1 MAKKELDITKI
12 GYQKYK
18 QLQEANN
25 EKFSDPTLD
34 EFRSNFKP
42 IMGNMNPYV
51 NATKDI
57 NLPDM
62 GNTPYGRSIYDKPNV
77 NIEALK
83 HLGDIRAEEQS
94 ALSKIG
100 AGIAKGTILAGT
112 TLLNGTVGL
121 LAGLGEWAA
130 TGKVSKIWDNE
141 ISKGLDEFEKK
152 SEEWLPN
159 YYSEKELNTPWY
171 ENIFTANFWGDK
183 FLKNLGFTIG
193 AYYSGGLYTKG
204 LGAILKGLKAGST
217 VSTIT
222 QSGIGSFISAVNEG
236 SKEAINGADEY
247 FNEHKP
253 LLDQHY
259 KEKLLA
265 AKVAY
270 EANKG
275 KTLVYREGKLI
286 DKAWTDYQD
295 TLKKE
300 DNNYKKALARL
311 EEDRAKVGNT
321 ILALNIPVLT
331 ASNWYQFG
339 KLYSKGFNTSARAT
353 INNIEG
359 TVGKYSVRGSSK
371 ASKVA
376 KILGGGIAEGN
387 EEMAQRNISDTQKHY
402 YATDFNNFYRS
413 LHGLEAEEETLD
425 WFKSAGLTITKNFTD
440 NGANAAW
447 EEFTI
452 GALTGLLGMPSFRSI
467 RNDETGKFQS
477 PVTLEGNA
485 ISKWKELS
493 ENAERDKAMA
503 KKLNDRV
510 NSKEFKNYYLGQK
523 RHQKYQDDMNDSAAR
538 NDEFD
543 YKNAEHAQL
552 LSDIEMFNNAGK
564 LEDLKT
570 AIGEAFDIS
579 DKNLNAIIES
589 TTSVDADGNLVG
601 PYAKYAKKNTDGS
614 VVANLENKESKD
626 EMIESL
632 RSDKDRILDTVK
644 NYETT
649 REKLD
654 RITNYRFTDEN
665 LNEITW
671 LSTQLDNWEDR
682 ASGMMDKVQDS
693 IGSILGA
700 FDTHKRFYEAI
711 INKEGTASAELT
723 DEYKRA
729 DKTLRIINENIKVL
743 ESLRSA
749 DTQTIVRELIDHPGL
764 IKNVLNVLDKIDPTV
779 INAVEQNDLRTKL
792 NDLLR
797 LRDAYETFNHKF
809 IEYINNPEKL
819 DEDHKQVDEQ
829 IEEQR
834 TAQDMIKKLE
844 AINKATNYEEL
855 QSLIDSEEV
864 TEDDI
869 NNGQSEIAKS
879 FKKASLLMRKAS
891 EIIEEANMPSQQKSI
906 FKQML
911 SSRFNKQSN
920 YDDLVN
926 TSLLPDLPLEA
937 QILDDNIKESLIGM
951 FGEIIK
957 RANDKV
963 NGGNRQKQ
971 NVDVKPNGTVKPPNT
986 GKDDVMLPPQQSES
1000 LEDTMTKIL
1009 ESSKLP
1015 EPVKQSVV
1023 PLINKVITDLK
1034 TLQKTL
1040 DKSLIDK
1047 VTKLINEIKGFIGES
1062 KVQPLIDKLNSL
1074 SSLVPE
1080 SDKLVISSPEDVLKD
1095 LEEEAK
1101 EYKSTAVT
1109 GVLKAVIPQFD
1120 LDAKRNGELIDFVG
1134 DGRNQGYSYVYSK
1147 LKEVDPK
1154 TGKNAF
1160 DYVNEG
1166 NVKEGDEL
1174 EVRYE
1179 PATDEHPELLALYHN
1194 DVLINYMNTDEAIEG
1209 VKEIKDK
1216 AKKVAQSTSTIRITL
1231 PSYYSSMREQLGDK
1245 TRTWSSYADIQ
1256 RTYSNITYVTGIF
1269 YQGALEPAINF
1280 AIDAGVLPRKYKK
1293 YLNKTRNGSIELE
1306 DLQEIIDEFKK
1317 LGIETPNQ
1325 LISYVEAHSK
1335 NTSIGA
1341 EFDESYYKDSDNFSD
1356 KVDKKIANNFDALK
1370 ILYEEY
1376 KSNKITKEEF
1386 LRRAG
1391 GVKSRIEA
1399 FFDRFYADK
1408 EAFLS
1413 KPADSA
1419 QTASSNNPTVR
1430 VSKIM
1435 NGQYGYNRAK
1445 PQSIGELLGIDDAII
1460 GVMRN
1465 GDMYANT
1472 EDYIEPVFNEAE
1484 SDGKVYI
1491 MLPNSKGTLAPK
1503 QVYIRYLNKAEFDL
1517 NTADNEIANEIREV
1531 FKKLANLSEA
1541 KDPETTLNDDIFPEL
1556 ASILYLP
1563 DSFHIN
1569 VDTKNTD
1576 LILQIGYDK
1585 DGKRHNENITLIKN
1599 AVRSFSFGITSGE
1612 SINDTP
1618 TPIDANEVY
1627 KQIIEAFYNA
1637 NLAFNINSKE
1647 LKGKDG
1653 QKYANKLRDSG
1664 VLFTYLTNKKM
1675 QGTWFLLGDAPRND
1689 LSNTAFERQKAKD
1702 ANKVGVKL
1710 EYNGNTY
1717 YVNLITGDIYNDT
1730 NAVVQLDK
1738 KETQLLNDLAYIQHT
1753 YGDTLYGIN
1762 QINGRVLIN
1771 NNGSKRGYDRNTN
1784 RYLSNEELAKLENE
1798 ILALKDI
1805 QEEAATISS
1814 DLIADQ
1820 ELVKRKDDGSPDTT
1834 DEAYFIKEEDG
1845 QYYEYQRVHSIIDE
1859 LYGKQYEGA
1868 YTGPKNNAAITQGT
1882 LVDDIARQFFI
1893 NNRVKKPEGIS
1904 REAFKNLTKSLE
1916 EFKNKLTREGF
1927 IIKTDRIV
1935 LFNKYSDDTRI
1946 AGELDMY
1953 AYNPT
1958 TGEVRI
1964 YDFKTSKYSTRDTK
1978 FSVTPNSNYSRSN
1991 KDQYTLQLSVYAK
2004 LFEDRYG
2011 KKVSKLTI
2019 LPFWIHYNNAGI
2031 NSLTSEQEVPLTYD
2045 EGVLQGLSSNTA
2057 KEPEVNKKS
2066 AARDAAHR
2074 LNSLKPKTPIEPK
2087 EDPNPPQTI
2096 VKPDINSDDNIGISE
2111 QDRSKATVEN
2121 WDTLDKSIQQLFM
2134 KSIGTNDVEIA
2145 KQFWDSSDSTYR
2157 EQMLNCG

>member
-1 MAKKELDITKI
+1 MAKKNIDITKV
-12 GYQKYK
+12 GPQNYR
-18 QLQEANN
+18 QLQNTNN
-25 EKFSDPTLD
+25 ELYSTPAID
-34 EFRSNFKP
+34 EFRKNYIP
-42 IMGNMNPYV
+42 IGRNMDPYV
-51 NATKDI
+51 NATQEI
-57 NLPDM
+57 RLPDT
-62 GNTPYGRSIYDKPNV
+62 GNTSWGESVYDKPNTT
-77 NIEALK
+77 IDALQ
-83 HLGDIRAEEQS
+83 HIGDLRAEEQS
-94 ALSKIG
+94 AAAKLS
-100 AGIAKGTILAGT
+100 AGVAKGGILAAT
-112 TLLNGTVGL
+112 TFLNGTVGL
-121 LAGLGEWAA
+121 IAGLGEWAT
-130 TGKVSKIWDNE
+130 TGKVSKVWDNDFSRLMDDITE
-141 ISKGLDEFEKK
+141 K
-152 SEEWLPN
+152 SEQILPN
-159 YYSEKELNTPWY
+159 YYSDKELNSPWY
-171 ENIFTANFWGDK
+171 TNIFTANFLGDK

-193 AYYSGGLYTKG
+193 AYYSGGIYTKG
-204 LGAILKGLKAGST
+204 LGALLKGLNASAKTAVITNTGVGSL
-217 VSTIT
+217 
-222 QSGIGSFISAVNEG
+222 ISAVNEG
-236 SKEAINGADEY
+236 SIEGLKAADEFY
-247 FNEHKP
+247 NEHAPKIQ
-253 LLDQHY
+253 QHL
-259 KEKLLA
+259 KEKLALA
-265 AKVAY
+265 KETY

-275 KTLVYREGKLI
+275 KTMIRVGETLMDAAYYNYQQTVQQEQQLYE
-286 DKAWTDYQD
+286 KAMA
-295 TLKKE
+295 K
-300 DNNYKKALARL
+300 L

-321 ILALNIPVLT
+321 TLLLNIPILT
-331 ASNWYQFG
+331 ASNIVQF
-339 KLYSKGFNTSARAT
+339 KNLYSKGFNTASKNTPNLVGTRGNWSAKNLSKAAKTAT
-353 INNIEG
+353 IL
-359 TVGKYSVRGSSK
+359 K
-371 ASKVA
+371 
-376 KILGGGIAEGN
+376 GGIAEGS
-387 EEMAQRNISDTQKHY
+387 EEMAQRNASDTQKSY
-402 YATDFNNFYRS
+402 YAQDFNNYYRA
-413 LHGLEAEEETLD
+413 LHGLEAEDETLD
-425 WFKSAGLTITKNFTD
+425 WMKTAGSVMAKNFTD

-452 GALTGLLGMPSFRSI
+452 GALTGLLGMPRFRSI
-467 RNDETGKFQS
+467 RNSETKKLQS
-477 PVTLEGNA
+477 PIVLEENF
-485 ISKWKELS
+485 ISKWKELQ
-493 ENAERDKAMA
+493 ENANRDQAIA
-503 KKLNDRV
+503 DKLNERF
-510 NSKEFKNYYLGQK
+510 NSKEFKNYYQGLK
-523 RHQKYQDDMNDSAAR
+523 RHQKYQNDMDDSAAR

-552 LSDIEMFNNAGK
+552 LSDIELFGNAGK

-570 AIGEAFDIS
+570 AIGESFNTS
-579 DKNLNAIIES
+579 DENLDAIIQS
-589 TTSVDADGNLVG
+589 TTKIDNNGDLIG
-601 PYAKYAKKNTDGS
+601 PYAKYAKKNPDNS
-614 VVANLENKESKD
+614 VSANLENKESKD

-632 RSDKDRILDTVK
+632 KSDRDRVLDTIK

-649 REKLD
+649 REEIDK
-654 RITNYRFTDEN
+654 RTNYRLTGEN
-665 LNEITW
+665 LNELTW
-671 LSTQLDNWEDR
+671 LSTQLNNWEDR
-682 ASGMMDKVQDS
+682 AGEMMDKVQES

-711 INKEGTASAELT
+711 INKEGIALAELT

-729 DKTLRIINENIKVL
+729 DKTLRIINENIRVL
-743 ESLRSA
+743 ESLRCA

-779 INAVEQNDLRTKL
+779 INAVEQKDLRTKL

-819 DEDHKQVDEQ
+819 DEDHKQVDKQ

-834 TAQDMIKKLE
+834 AAQDMIKKLE

-855 QSLIDSEEV
+855 QSLIDSGEV

-891 EIIEEANMPSQQKSI
+891 EIIEEANMSSQQKSI

-920 YDDLVN
+920 YDDLTN

-1000 LEDTMTKIL
+1000 LEDIMTKML
-1009 ESSKLP
+1009 ESSKLSG
-1015 EPVKQSVV
+1015 PVKQAVV

-1062 KVQPLIDKLNSL
+1062 KAQPLIDKLNSL
-1074 SSLVPE
+1074 FSLVPE
-1080 SDKLVISSPEDVLKD
+1080 SDKLVVSSPEDVLKD

-1101 EYKSTAVT
+1101 EYKPTAVT

-1179 PATDEHPELLALYHN
+1179 PATDEHSELLALYHN
-1194 DVLINYMNTDEAIEG
+1194 DVLVNYMNTDERIDG

-1216 AKKVAQSTSTIRITL
+1216 AKNGGKPTI
-1231 PSYYSSMREQLGDK
+1231 K
-1245 TRTWSSYADIQ
+1245 
-1256 RTYSNITYVTGIF
+1256 
-1269 YQGALEPAINF
+1269 
-1280 AIDAGVLPRKYKK
+1280 
-1293 YLNKTRNGSIELE
+1293 
-1306 DLQEIIDEFKK
+1306 
-1317 LGIETPNQ
+1317 
-1325 LISYVEAHSK
+1325 
-1335 NTSIGA
+1335 
-1341 EFDESYYKDSDNFSD
+1341 
-1356 KVDKKIANNFDALK
+1356 
-1370 ILYEEY
+1370 
-1376 KSNKITKEEF
+1376 
-1386 LRRAG
+1386 
-1391 GVKSRIEA
+1391 
-1399 FFDRFYADK
+1399 
-1408 EAFLS
+1408 
-1413 KPADSA
+1413 
-1419 QTASSNNPTVR
+1419 

-1435 NGQYGYNRAK
+1435 DGQYGYSRTN
-1445 PQSIGELLGIDDAII
+1445 PQSIGELLGTDDAII

-1465 GDMYANT
+1465 GDIYTNT

-1491 MLPNSKGTLAPK
+1491 MLPNSKGTLTPK
-1503 QVYIRYLNKAEFDL
+1503 QVYIRHLNKAEFDL
-1517 NTADNEIANEIREV
+1517 NTADNEVANEIREV
-1531 FKKLANLSEA
+1531 FKKLVNLSKA

-1556 ASILYLP
+1556 AGILYLP

-1664 VLFTYLTNKKM
+1664 ALFTYLTDKKM

-1702 ANKVGVKL
+1702 ANKIGVKL

-1717 YVNLITGDIYNDT
+1717 YVNLRTGDIYNDT

-1820 ELVKRKDDGSPDTT
+1820 ELVKRKDDGSPYTT

-1935 LFNKYSDDTRI
+1935 LFNRYSDGTRI

-2045 EGVLQGLSSNTA
+2045 EDVLQRLSSDIT

-2096 VKPDINSDDNIGISE
+2096 VKPDISDDDNVDISE
-2111 QDRSKATVEN
+2111 QDRSKTTVEN

-2134 KSIGTNDVEIA
+2134 DSINTTNVDEA
-2145 KQFWDSSDSTYR
+2145 KEYWNSMSSTLR

>member
-1 MAKKELDITKI
+1 MAKKNIDITK
-12 GYQKYK
+12 GGPQNYR
-18 QLQEANN
+18 QLQNANN
-25 EKFSDPTLD
+25 ELYSTPVIN
-34 EFRSNFKP
+34 EFRKNYIP
-42 IMGNMNPYV
+42 IGRNMDPYV
-51 NATKDI
+51 NATQEIK
-57 NLPDM
+57 LPVT
-62 GNTPYGRSIYDKPNV
+62 GNTSWGESVYDKPNTT
-77 NIEALK
+77 IDALQ
-83 HLGDIRAEEQS
+83 HIGDLRAEEQS
-94 ALSKIG
+94 AAAKLS
-100 AGIAKGTILAGT
+100 AGVAKGGILAAT
-112 TLLNGTVGL
+112 TFLNGTVGL
-121 LAGLGEWAA
+121 IAGLGEWAT
-130 TGKVSKIWDNE
+130 TGKVSKVWDNDFSRLMDDITE
-141 ISKGLDEFEKK
+141 K
-152 SEEWLPN
+152 SEQILPN
-159 YYSEKELNTPWY
+159 YYSDKELNSPWY
-171 ENIFTANFWGDK
+171 TNIFTANFLGDK

-193 AYYSGGLYTKG
+193 AYYSGGIYTKG
-204 LGAILKGLKAGST
+204 LGALLKGLNASAKTAVITNTGVGSL
-217 VSTIT
+217 
-222 QSGIGSFISAVNEG
+222 ISAINEG
-236 SKEAINGADEY
+236 SIEGLKAADEFY
-247 FNEHKP
+247 NEHAPKIQ
-253 LLDQHY
+253 QHL
-259 KEKLLA
+259 KEKLALA
-265 AKVAY
+265 KETY

-275 KTLVYREGKLI
+275 KTIIRVGETLMDAAYYNYQQTVQQEQQLYE
-286 DKAWTDYQD
+286 KAMA
-295 TLKKE
+295 K
-300 DNNYKKALARL
+300 L

-321 ILALNIPVLT
+321 TLLLNIPILT
-331 ASNWYQFG
+331 ASNIVQF
-339 KLYSKGFNTSARAT
+339 KNLYSKGFNTASKNTPNLVGTRGNWSAKNLSKAAKTAT
-353 INNIEG
+353 IL
-359 TVGKYSVRGSSK
+359 K
-371 ASKVA
+371 
-376 KILGGGIAEGN
+376 GGVAEGS
-387 EEMAQRNISDTQKHY
+387 EEMAQRNASDTQKSY
-402 YATDFNNFYRS
+402 YAQDFNNYYRA
-413 LHGLEAEEETLD
+413 LHGLEAEDETLD
-425 WFKSAGLTITKNFTD
+425 WMKTAGSVMAKNFTD
-440 NGANAAW
+440 NGTNAAW

-452 GALTGLLGMPSFRSI
+452 GALTGLLGMPRFRSI
-467 RNDETGKFQS
+467 RNSETKKLQS
-477 PVTLEGNA
+477 PIVLEKNF
-485 ISKWKELS
+485 ISKWKELR
-493 ENAERDKAMA
+493 ENANRDQAIA
-503 KKLNDRV
+503 DKLNERF
-510 NSKEFKNYYLGQK
+510 NSKEFKNYYQGLK
-523 RHQKYQDDMNDSAAR
+523 RHQKYQNDMDDSAAR

-552 LSDIEMFNNAGK
+552 LSDIELFGNAGK

-570 AIGEAFDIS
+570 AIGEAFNTS
-579 DKNLNAIIES
+579 DENLNAIIQS
-589 TTSVDADGNLVG
+589 TTKIDNNGDLIG
-601 PYAKYAKKNTDGS
+601 PYAKYAKKNPDNS
-614 VVANLENKESKD
+614 VSANLENKKSKD

-632 RSDKDRILDTVK
+632 KLDRDRVLDTIK

-649 REKLD
+649 REKID
-654 RITNYRFTDEN
+654 KRTNYRLTGEN
-665 LNEITW
+665 LNELTW
-671 LSTQLDNWEDR
+671 LSTQLNNWEDR
-682 ASGMMDKVQDS
+682 AGEMMGKVQES

-743 ESLRSA
+743 ESLRNA

-779 INAVEQNDLRTKL
+779 INAVEQKDLRTKL

-797 LRDAYETFNHKF
+797 LRDAHETFNHKF

-819 DEDHKQVDEQ
+819 DEDHKQVDKQ

-834 TAQDMIKKLE
+834 AAQNMIKKLE

-855 QSLIDSEEV
+855 QSLIDSREV

-891 EIIEEANMPSQQKSI
+891 EIIEEADMPSQQKSI

-920 YDDLVN
+920 YDDLTN

-957 RANDKV
+957 RANDRV

-1000 LEDTMTKIL
+1000 LEDIMTKIL
-1009 ESSKLP
+1009 ESSKLSR
-1015 EPVKQSVV
+1015 PVKQLVV

-1062 KVQPLIDKLNSL
+1062 KAQPLIDKLNSL

-1080 SDKLVISSPEDVLKD
+1080 SDKLVVSSPEDVLKD

-1101 EYKSTAVT
+1101 EYKPTAVT

-1147 LKEVDPK
+1147 LKEVDSK

-1179 PATDEHPELLALYHN
+1179 PATNEHPELLALYHN
-1194 DVLINYMNTDEAIEG
+1194 DILVNYMNTDERIDG

-1216 AKKVAQSTSTIRITL
+1216 AKNGEKPTI
-1231 PSYYSSMREQLGDK
+1231 K
-1245 TRTWSSYADIQ
+1245 
-1256 RTYSNITYVTGIF
+1256 
-1269 YQGALEPAINF
+1269 
-1280 AIDAGVLPRKYKK
+1280 
-1293 YLNKTRNGSIELE
+1293 
-1306 DLQEIIDEFKK
+1306 
-1317 LGIETPNQ
+1317 
-1325 LISYVEAHSK
+1325 
-1335 NTSIGA
+1335 
-1341 EFDESYYKDSDNFSD
+1341 
-1356 KVDKKIANNFDALK
+1356 
-1370 ILYEEY
+1370 
-1376 KSNKITKEEF
+1376 
-1386 LRRAG
+1386 
-1391 GVKSRIEA
+1391 
-1399 FFDRFYADK
+1399 
-1408 EAFLS
+1408 
-1413 KPADSA
+1413 
-1419 QTASSNNPTVR
+1419 

-1435 NGQYGYNRAK
+1435 DGQYGYSRTN
-1445 PQSIGELLGIDDAII
+1445 PQPIGELLGTDDATI

-1472 EDYIEPVFNEAE
+1472 DAEDYIEPVFNEAE

-1491 MLPNSKGTLAPK
+1491 MLPNSKGTLTPK
-1503 QVYIRYLNKAEFDL
+1503 QVYIRHLNKEEFDL
-1517 NTADNEIANEIREV
+1517 NTTDNEVANEIREV
-1531 FKKLANLSEA
+1531 FKKLANLSKA

-1599 AVRSFSFGITSGE
+1599 VVRSFSFDITSGE

-1717 YVNLITGDIYNDT
+1717 YVNLRTGDIYNDT

-1762 QINGRVLIN
+1762 QINGKVLIN

-1784 RYLSNEELAKLENE
+1784 RYLSNEELTKLENE

-1805 QEEAATISS
+1805 QEKTATISS

-1868 YTGPKNNAAITQGT
+1868 YTGPKNNTAITQGT

-1904 REAFKNLTKSLE
+1904 REAFKNLIKSLE

-1953 AYNPT
+1953 AYNST

-2004 LFEDRYG
+2004 LFEDKYG
-2011 KKVSKLTI
+2011 KKVSKLTV
-2019 LPFWIHYNNAGI
+2019 LPFWIRYNNAGI

-2045 EGVLQGLSSNTA
+2045 ENVLQGLSSNIT

-2074 LNSLKPKTPIEPK
+2074 LSSLKPKTPIEPK

-2096 VKPDINSDDNIGISE
+2096 VKPDINSDDNVNISE

-2121 WDTLDKSIQQLFM
+2121 WDTLDRSIQQLFM

-2145 KQFWDSSDSTYR
+2145 KQFWDNSDSTYR

>member
-1 MAKKELDITKI
+1 MAKKNIDITK
-12 GYQKYK
+12 GGPQNYR
-18 QLQEANN
+18 QLQNANN
-25 EKFSDPTLD
+25 ELYSTPVIN
-34 EFRSNFKP
+34 EFRKNYIP
-42 IMGNMNPYV
+42 IGRNMDPYV
-51 NATKDI
+51 NATQEIK
-57 NLPDM
+57 LPVT
-62 GNTPYGRSIYDKPNV
+62 GNTSWGESVYDKPNTT
-77 NIEALK
+77 IDALQ
-83 HLGDIRAEEQS
+83 HIGDLRAEEQS
-94 ALSKIG
+94 AAAKLS
-100 AGIAKGTILAGT
+100 AGVAKGGILAAT
-112 TLLNGTVGL
+112 TFLNGTVGL
-121 LAGLGEWAA
+121 IAGLGEWAT
-130 TGKVSKIWDNE
+130 TGKVSKVWDNDFSRLMDDITE
-141 ISKGLDEFEKK
+141 K
-152 SEEWLPN
+152 SEQILPN
-159 YYSEKELNTPWY
+159 YYSDKELNSPWY
-171 ENIFTANFWGDK
+171 TNIFTANFLGDK

-193 AYYSGGLYTKG
+193 AYYSGGIYTKG
-204 LGAILKGLKAGST
+204 LGALLKGLNASAKTAVITNTGVGSL
-217 VSTIT
+217 
-222 QSGIGSFISAVNEG
+222 ISAINEG
-236 SKEAINGADEY
+236 SIEGLKAADEFY
-247 FNEHKP
+247 NEHAPKIQ
-253 LLDQHY
+253 QHL
-259 KEKLLA
+259 KEKLALA
-265 AKVAY
+265 KETY

-275 KTLVYREGKLI
+275 KTMIRVGETLMDAAYYNYQQTVQQEQQLYE
-286 DKAWTDYQD
+286 KAMA
-295 TLKKE
+295 K
-300 DNNYKKALARL
+300 L

-321 ILALNIPVLT
+321 TLLLNIPILT
-331 ASNWYQFG
+331 ASNIVQF
-339 KLYSKGFNTSARAT
+339 KNLYSKGFNTASKNTPNLVGTRGNWSAKNLSKAAKTAT
-353 INNIEG
+353 IL
-359 TVGKYSVRGSSK
+359 K
-371 ASKVA
+371 
-376 KILGGGIAEGN
+376 GGVAEGS
-387 EEMAQRNISDTQKHY
+387 EEMAQRNASDTQKSY
-402 YATDFNNFYRS
+402 YAQDFNNYYRA
-413 LHGLEAEEETLD
+413 LHGLEAEDETLD
-425 WFKSAGLTITKNFTD
+425 WMKTAGSVMAKNFTD
-440 NGANAAW
+440 NGTNAAW

-452 GALTGLLGMPSFRSI
+452 GALTGLLGMPRFRSI
-467 RNDETGKFQS
+467 RNSETKKLQS
-477 PVTLEGNA
+477 PIVLEKNF
-485 ISKWKELS
+485 ISKWKELR
-493 ENAERDKAMA
+493 ENANRDQAIA
-503 KKLNDRV
+503 DKLNERF
-510 NSKEFKNYYLGQK
+510 NSKEFKNYYQGLK
-523 RHQKYQDDMNDSAAR
+523 RHQKYQNDMDDSAAR

-552 LSDIEMFNNAGK
+552 LSDIELFGNAGK

-570 AIGEAFDIS
+570 AIGEAFNTS
-579 DKNLNAIIES
+579 DENLNAIIQS
-589 TTSVDADGNLVG
+589 TTKIDNNGDLIG
-601 PYAKYAKKNTDGS
+601 PYAKYAKKNPDNS
-614 VVANLENKESKD
+614 VSANLENKKSKD

-632 RSDKDRILDTVK
+632 KLDRDRVLDTIK

-649 REKLD
+649 REKID
-654 RITNYRFTDEN
+654 KRTNYRLTGEN
-665 LNEITW
+665 LNELTW
-671 LSTQLDNWEDR
+671 LSTQLNNWEDR
-682 ASGMMDKVQDS
+682 AGEMMGKVQES

-743 ESLRSA
+743 ESLRNA

-779 INAVEQNDLRTKL
+779 INAVEQKDLRTKL

-797 LRDAYETFNHKF
+797 LRDAHETFNHKF

-819 DEDHKQVDEQ
+819 DEDHKQVDKQ

-834 TAQDMIKKLE
+834 AAQNMIKKLE

-855 QSLIDSEEV
+855 QSLIDSREV

-891 EIIEEANMPSQQKSI
+891 EIIEEADMPSQQKSI

-920 YDDLVN
+920 YDDLTN

-957 RANDKV
+957 RANDRV

-1000 LEDTMTKIL
+1000 LEDIMTKIL
-1009 ESSKLP
+1009 ESSKLSR
-1015 EPVKQSVV
+1015 PVKQLVV

-1047 VTKLINEIKGFIGES
+1047 VAKLINEIKGFIGES
-1062 KVQPLIDKLNSL
+1062 KAQPLIDKLNSL

-1080 SDKLVISSPEDVLKD
+1080 SDKLVVSSPEDVLKD

-1101 EYKSTAVT
+1101 EYKPTAVT
-1109 GVLKAVIPQFD
+1109 GVLKAAIPQFD

-1179 PATDEHPELLALYHN
+1179 PATNEHPELLALYHN
-1194 DVLINYMNTDEAIEG
+1194 DILVNYMNTDERIDG

-1216 AKKVAQSTSTIRITL
+1216 AKNGEKPTI
-1231 PSYYSSMREQLGDK
+1231 K
-1245 TRTWSSYADIQ
+1245 
-1256 RTYSNITYVTGIF
+1256 
-1269 YQGALEPAINF
+1269 
-1280 AIDAGVLPRKYKK
+1280 
-1293 YLNKTRNGSIELE
+1293 
-1306 DLQEIIDEFKK
+1306 
-1317 LGIETPNQ
+1317 
-1325 LISYVEAHSK
+1325 
-1335 NTSIGA
+1335 
-1341 EFDESYYKDSDNFSD
+1341 
-1356 KVDKKIANNFDALK
+1356 
-1370 ILYEEY
+1370 
-1376 KSNKITKEEF
+1376 
-1386 LRRAG
+1386 
-1391 GVKSRIEA
+1391 
-1399 FFDRFYADK
+1399 
-1408 EAFLS
+1408 
-1413 KPADSA
+1413 
-1419 QTASSNNPTVR
+1419 

-1435 NGQYGYNRAK
+1435 DGQYGYSRTN
-1445 PQSIGELLGIDDAII
+1445 PQPIGELLGTDDATI

-1472 EDYIEPVFNEAE
+1472 DAEDYIEPVFNEAE

-1491 MLPNSKGTLAPK
+1491 MLPNSKGTLTPK
-1503 QVYIRYLNKAEFDL
+1503 QVYIRHLNKEEFDL
-1517 NTADNEIANEIREV
+1517 NTTDNEVANEIREV
-1531 FKKLANLSEA
+1531 FKKLANLSKA

-1569 VDTKNTD
+1569 VDAKNTD

-1599 AVRSFSFGITSGE
+1599 VVRSFSFGITSGE

-1717 YVNLITGDIYNDT
+1717 YVNLRTGDIYNDT
-1730 NAVVQLDK
+1730 NTVVQLDK

-1762 QINGRVLIN
+1762 QINGKVLIN

-1784 RYLSNEELAKLENE
+1784 RYLSNEELTKLENE

-1805 QEEAATISS
+1805 QEKTATISS

-1868 YTGPKNNAAITQGT
+1868 YTGPKNNTAITQGT

-1904 REAFKNLTKSLE
+1904 REAFKNLIKSLE

-2011 KKVSKLTI
+2011 KKVSKLTV
-2019 LPFWIHYNNAGI
+2019 LPFWIRYNNAGI
-2031 NSLTSEQEVPLTYD
+2031 NSLTSEQEVPLTYN
-2045 EGVLQGLSSNTA
+2045 ENVLQGLSSNIT

-2074 LNSLKPKTPIEPK
+2074 LSSLKPKTPIEPK

-2096 VKPDINSDDNIGISE
+2096 VKPDINSDDNVNISE

-2121 WDTLDKSIQQLFM
+2121 WDTLDRSIQQLFM

-2145 KQFWDSSDSTYR
+2145 KQFWDNSDSTYR

>member
-1 MAKKELDITKI
+1 MAKKNIDITKA
-12 GYQKYK
+12 GPQNYR
-18 QLQEANN
+18 QLQNANN
-25 EKFSDPTLD
+25 ELYSTPVID
-34 EFRSNFKP
+34 EFRKNYIP
-42 IMGNMNPYV
+42 IGRNMDPYV
-51 NATKDI
+51 NATQEI
-57 NLPDM
+57 RLPDT
-62 GNTPYGRSIYDKPNV
+62 GNTSWGESVYDKPNTT
-77 NIEALK
+77 IDALQ
-83 HLGDIRAEEQS
+83 HIGDLRAEEQS
-94 ALSKIG
+94 AAAKLS
-100 AGIAKGTILAGT
+100 AGVAKGGILAAT
-112 TLLNGTVGL
+112 TFLNGTVGL
-121 LAGLGEWAA
+121 LAGLGEWAM
-130 TGKVSKIWDNE
+130 TGKVSKVWDNDFSRLMDDVTE
-141 ISKGLDEFEKK
+141 K
-152 SEEWLPN
+152 SEQILPN
-159 YYSEKELNTPWY
+159 YYSDKELNSPWY
-171 ENIFTANFWGDK
+171 TNIFTANFLGDK

-193 AYYSGGLYTKG
+193 AYYSGGAYTKG
-204 LGAILKGLKAGST
+204 LGALLKGLNASAKTAAITNTGVGSL
-217 VSTIT
+217 
-222 QSGIGSFISAVNEG
+222 ISAVNEG
-236 SKEAINGADEY
+236 SIEGLKAADEFY
-247 FNEHKP
+247 NEHAPKIQ
-253 LLDQHY
+253 QHL
-259 KEKLLA
+259 KEKLALA
-265 AKVAY
+265 KETY

-275 KTLVYREGKLI
+275 KTMIRVGETLMDAAYYNYQQTVQQEQQLYE
-286 DKAWTDYQD
+286 KAMA
-295 TLKKE
+295 K
-300 DNNYKKALARL
+300 L

-321 ILALNIPVLT
+321 TLLLNIPILT
-331 ASNWYQFG
+331 ASNIVQFG
-339 KLYSKGFNTSARAT
+339 NLYSKGFNTASKNIPNLVGTRGNWSAKNLSKAAKTAT
-353 INNIEG
+353 IL
-359 TVGKYSVRGSSK
+359 K
-371 ASKVA
+371 
-376 KILGGGIAEGN
+376 GGIAEGS
-387 EEMAQRNISDTQKHY
+387 EEMAQRNASDTQKSY
-402 YATDFNNFYRS
+402 YAQDFNNYYRA
-413 LHGLEAEEETLD
+413 LHGLEAEDETLN
-425 WFKSAGLTITKNFTD
+425 WMKTAGSAMAKNFTD

-452 GALTGLLGMPSFRSI
+452 GALTGLLGMPRFRSI
-467 RNDETGKFQS
+467 RNSETKKLQS
-477 PVTLEGNA
+477 PIVLEENF
-485 ISKWKELS
+485 ISKWKELR
-493 ENAERDKAMA
+493 ENANRDQAIA
-503 KKLNDRV
+503 NKLNERF
-510 NSKEFKNYYLGQK
+510 NSKEFKNYYQGLK
-523 RHQKYQDDMNDSAAR
+523 RHQKYQNDMDDSAAR

-552 LSDIEMFNNAGK
+552 LSDIELFGNAGK

-570 AIGEAFDIS
+570 AIGEAFNTS
-579 DKNLNAIIES
+579 DENLNAIIQS
-589 TTSVDADGNLVG
+589 TTKIDNNGDLIG
-601 PYAKYAKKNTDGS
+601 PYAKYAKKNPDNS
-614 VVANLENKESKD
+614 ISANLENKESKD

-632 RSDKDRILDTVK
+632 KSDRDRVLDTIK

-649 REKLD
+649 REKID
-654 RITNYRFTDEN
+654 KRTNYRLTGEN
-665 LNEITW
+665 LNELTW
-671 LSTQLDNWEDR
+671 LSTQLNNWEDR
-682 ASGMMDKVQDS
+682 AGEMMGKVQES

-764 IKNVLNVLDKIDPTV
+764 IKNVLSVLDKIDPTV
-779 INAVEQNDLRTKL
+779 INAVEQKDLKSKL

-819 DEDHKQVDEQ
+819 DEDHKQVDKQ

-834 TAQDMIKKLE
+834 AAQDMIKKLE

-855 QSLIDSEEV
+855 QSLIDFGEV

-869 NNGQSEIAKS
+869 NNGQSEVAKS

-891 EIIEEANMPSQQKSI
+891 EIIEEADMPSQQKSI

-920 YDDLVN
+920 YDDLTN

-937 QILDDNIKESLIGM
+937 QILDNNIKESLIGM

-963 NGGNRQKQ
+963 NSGNRQKQ

-986 GKDDVMLPPQQSES
+986 GKDDVMIPPQQSES

-1009 ESSKLP
+1009 ESSKLSA
-1015 EPVKQSVV
+1015 PVKQSVV

-1047 VTKLINEIKGFIGES
+1047 VAKLINEIKGFIGES
-1062 KVQPLIDKLNSL
+1062 KAQPLIDKLNSL

-1080 SDKLVISSPEDVLKD
+1080 SDKLVVSSPEDVLKD

-1120 LDAKRNGELIDFVG
+1120 LDAKRNGELIDFV
-1134 DGRNQGYSYVYSK
+1134 DDDRNQGYSYVYSK
-1147 LKEVDPK
+1147 LKEIDPK

-1194 DVLINYMNTDEAIEG
+1194 DVLVNYMNTDEKIDG

-1216 AKKVAQSTSTIRITL
+1216 AKNGEKPTI
-1231 PSYYSSMREQLGDK
+1231 
-1245 TRTWSSYADIQ
+1245 
-1256 RTYSNITYVTGIF
+1256 
-1269 YQGALEPAINF
+1269 
-1280 AIDAGVLPRKYKK
+1280 
-1293 YLNKTRNGSIELE
+1293 
-1306 DLQEIIDEFKK
+1306 
-1317 LGIETPNQ
+1317 
-1325 LISYVEAHSK
+1325 
-1335 NTSIGA
+1335 
-1341 EFDESYYKDSDNFSD
+1341 
-1356 KVDKKIANNFDALK
+1356 
-1370 ILYEEY
+1370 
-1376 KSNKITKEEF
+1376 
-1386 LRRAG
+1386 
-1391 GVKSRIEA
+1391 
-1399 FFDRFYADK
+1399 
-1408 EAFLS
+1408 
-1413 KPADSA
+1413 
-1419 QTASSNNPTVR
+1419 R

-1435 NGQYGYNRAK
+1435 DGQYGYSRTN
-1445 PQSIGELLGIDDAII
+1445 PQPIGELLGTDDAII

-1472 EDYIEPVFNEAE
+1472 GDYIEPVFNEAE

-1491 MLPNSKGTLAPK
+1491 MLPNSKGTLTPK
-1503 QVYIRYLNKAEFDL
+1503 QVYIRHLNKAEFDL
-1517 NTADNEIANEIREV
+1517 NTADNEVANEIREV

-1556 ASILYLP
+1556 AGILYLP

-1576 LILQIGYDK
+1576 FILQIGYDK

-1599 AVRSFSFGITSGE
+1599 AVKSFSFGITSGE

-1647 LKGKDG
+1647 LNGKDG

-1664 VLFTYLTNKKM
+1664 VLFTYLTDKKM

-1753 YGDTLYGIN
+1753 YGDILYGIN

-1805 QEEAATISS
+1805 QEKAAAISS

-1904 REAFKNLTKSLE
+1904 REAFKNLIKSLE

-2045 EGVLQGLSSNTA
+2045 EDVLQGLSSNTT

-2096 VKPDINSDDNIGISE
+2096 VKPDINSDDNVGISE

-2121 WDTLDKSIQQLFM
+2121 WNTLDKSIQQLFM

>member
-1 MAKKELDITKI
+1 MAKKNIDITKA
-12 GYQKYK
+12 GPQNYRE
-18 QLQEANN
+18 LQNANN
-25 EKFSDPTLD
+25 EIYSTPAIDKF
-34 EFRSNFKP
+34 RKNYIP
-42 IMGNMNPYV
+42 IGRNMDPYV
-51 NATKDI
+51 NATQEI
-57 NLPDM
+57 RLPNT
-62 GNTPYGRSIYDKPNV
+62 GNTSWGESVYDKPNTT
-77 NIEALK
+77 IDALQ
-83 HLGDIRAEEQS
+83 HIGDLRAEEQS
-94 ALSKIG
+94 AAAKLS
-100 AGIAKGTILAGT
+100 AGVAKGGILAAT
-112 TLLNGTVGL
+112 TFLNGTVGL
-121 LAGLGEWAA
+121 IAGLGEWAM
-130 TGKVSKIWDNE
+130 TGKVSKVWDNDFSRLMDDITE
-141 ISKGLDEFEKK
+141 K
-152 SEEWLPN
+152 SEQVLPN
-159 YYSEKELNTPWY
+159 YYSDKELNSPWY
-171 ENIFTANFWGDK
+171 TNIFTANFLGDK

-193 AYYSGGLYTKG
+193 AYYSGGVYTKG
-204 LGAILKGLKAGST
+204 LGALLKGLNASAKTAAITNTGVGSL
-217 VSTIT
+217 
-222 QSGIGSFISAVNEG
+222 ISAVNEG
-236 SKEAINGADEY
+236 SIEGLKAADEFY
-247 FNEHKP
+247 NEHAPKIQ
-253 LLDQHY
+253 QHL
-259 KEKLLA
+259 KEKLALA
-265 AKVAY
+265 KETY

-275 KTLVYREGKLI
+275 KTMIRVGETLMDAAYYNYQQTVQQEQQLYE
-286 DKAWTDYQD
+286 KAMA
-295 TLKKE
+295 K
-300 DNNYKKALARL
+300 L

-321 ILALNIPVLT
+321 TLLLNIPILT
-331 ASNWYQFG
+331 ASNIVQFG
-339 KLYSKGFNTSARAT
+339 NLYSKGFNTASKNTPNLVGARGNWSAKNLSKAAKTAT
-353 INNIEG
+353 IL
-359 TVGKYSVRGSSK
+359 K
-371 ASKVA
+371 
-376 KILGGGIAEGN
+376 GGIAEGS
-387 EEMAQRNISDTQKHY
+387 EEMAQRNASDTQKSY
-402 YATDFNNFYRS
+402 YAQDFNNYYRA
-413 LHGLEAEEETLD
+413 LHGLEAEDETLN
-425 WFKSAGLTITKNFTD
+425 WMKTAGSVMAKNFTD

-452 GALTGLLGMPSFRSI
+452 GALTGLLGMPRFRSI
-467 RNDETGKFQS
+467 RNSETKKLQS
-477 PVTLEGNA
+477 PIVLEENF
-485 ISKWKELS
+485 ISKWKELR
-493 ENAERDKAMA
+493 ENANRDQAIA
-503 KKLNDRV
+503 NKLNERF
-510 NSKEFKNYYLGQK
+510 NSKEFKNYYQGLK
-523 RHQKYQDDMNDSAAR
+523 RHQKYQNDMDDSAAR

-552 LSDIEMFNNAGK
+552 LSDIELFGNAGK

-570 AIGEAFDIS
+570 AIGEAFNTS
-579 DKNLNAIIES
+579 DENLNAIIQS
-589 TTSVDADGNLVG
+589 TTKIDNNGDLIG
-601 PYAKYAKKNTDGS
+601 PYAKYAKKNPDNS
-614 VVANLENKESKD
+614 ISANLENKESKD

-632 RSDKDRILDTVK
+632 KSDRDRVLDTIK
-644 NYETT
+644 DYETT
-649 REKLD
+649 REYIDK
-654 RITNYRFTDEN
+654 RTNYRLTGEN
-665 LNEITW
+665 LNELTW
-671 LSTQLDNWEDR
+671 LSTQLNNWEDR
-682 ASGMMDKVQDS
+682 AGEMMGKVQES

-764 IKNVLNVLDKIDPTV
+764 IKNVLSVLDKIDPTV
-779 INAVEQNDLRTKL
+779 INAVEQKDLKSKL

-834 TAQDMIKKLE
+834 AAQDMIKKLE

-855 QSLIDSEEV
+855 QSLIDSGEV

-869 NNGQSEIAKS
+869 NNGQSEVAKS

-891 EIIEEANMPSQQKSI
+891 EIIEEADMPSQQKSI

-920 YDDLVN
+920 YDDLTN
-926 TSLLPDLPLEA
+926 TSLLPDLPLKA

-963 NGGNRQKQ
+963 NSGNRQKQ

-986 GKDDVMLPPQQSES
+986 GKDDVMIPPQQSES

-1009 ESSKLP
+1009 ESSKLSA
-1015 EPVKQSVV
+1015 PVKQSVV

-1062 KVQPLIDKLNSL
+1062 KAQPLIDKLNSL

-1080 SDKLVISSPEDVLKD
+1080 SDKLVVISPEDVLKD

-1194 DVLINYMNTDEAIEG
+1194 DVLVNYMNTDERIDE

-1216 AKKVAQSTSTIRITL
+1216 AKNGEKPTI
-1231 PSYYSSMREQLGDK
+1231 
-1245 TRTWSSYADIQ
+1245 
-1256 RTYSNITYVTGIF
+1256 
-1269 YQGALEPAINF
+1269 
-1280 AIDAGVLPRKYKK
+1280 
-1293 YLNKTRNGSIELE
+1293 
-1306 DLQEIIDEFKK
+1306 
-1317 LGIETPNQ
+1317 
-1325 LISYVEAHSK
+1325 
-1335 NTSIGA
+1335 
-1341 EFDESYYKDSDNFSD
+1341 
-1356 KVDKKIANNFDALK
+1356 
-1370 ILYEEY
+1370 
-1376 KSNKITKEEF
+1376 
-1386 LRRAG
+1386 
-1391 GVKSRIEA
+1391 
-1399 FFDRFYADK
+1399 
-1408 EAFLS
+1408 
-1413 KPADSA
+1413 
-1419 QTASSNNPTVR
+1419 R

-1435 NGQYGYNRAK
+1435 DGQYGYSRTN
-1445 PQSIGELLGIDDAII
+1445 PQSIGELLGTDDAII

-1472 EDYIEPVFNEAE
+1472 GDYIEPVFNEAE

-1491 MLPNSKGTLAPK
+1491 MLPNSKSTLTPK
-1503 QVYIRYLNKAEFDL
+1503 QVYIRHLNKAEFDL
-1517 NTADNEIANEIREV
+1517 NTADNEVANEIREV

-1556 ASILYLP
+1556 AGILYLP

-1576 LILQIGYDK
+1576 FILQIGYDK
-1585 DGKRHNENITLIKN
+1585 DGKRHNETITLIKN
-1599 AVRSFSFGITSGE
+1599 AVKSFSFGITSGE

-1647 LKGKDG
+1647 LNGKDG

-1664 VLFTYLTNKKM
+1664 VLFTYLTDKKM

-1730 NAVVQLDK
+1730 NAIVQLDK

-1753 YGDTLYGIN
+1753 YGDILYGIN

-1805 QEEAATISS
+1805 QEKAAAISS

-1868 YTGPKNNAAITQGT
+1868 YTEPKNNAAITQGT

-1904 REAFKNLTKSLE
+1904 REAFKNLIKSLE

-2045 EGVLQGLSSNTA
+2045 EDVLQGLSSNIT

-2087 EDPNPPQTI
+2087 EDSNPPQTI
-2096 VKPDINSDDNIGISE
+2096 VKPDINSDDNVGISE

-2121 WDTLDKSIQQLFM
+2121 WDTLDKGIQQLFM

>member
-1 MAKKELDITKI
+1 MAKKNIDITKV
-12 GYQKYK
+12 GPQNYR
-18 QLQEANN
+18 QLQNTNN
-25 EKFSDPTLD
+25 ELYSTPAID
-34 EFRSNFKP
+34 EFRKNYIP
-42 IMGNMNPYV
+42 IGRNMDPYV
-51 NATKDI
+51 NATQEI
-57 NLPDM
+57 RLPDT
-62 GNTPYGRSIYDKPNV
+62 GNTSWGESVYDKPNTT
-77 NIEALK
+77 IDALQ
-83 HLGDIRAEEQS
+83 HIGDLRAEEQS
-94 ALSKIG
+94 AAAKLS
-100 AGIAKGTILAGT
+100 AGVAKGGILAAT
-112 TLLNGTVGL
+112 TFLNGTVGL
-121 LAGLGEWAA
+121 IAGLGEWAT
-130 TGKVSKIWDNE
+130 TGKVSKVWDNDFSRLMDDITE
-141 ISKGLDEFEKK
+141 K
-152 SEEWLPN
+152 SEQILPN
-159 YYSEKELNTPWY
+159 YYSDKELNSPWY
-171 ENIFTANFWGDK
+171 TNIFTANFLGDK

-193 AYYSGGLYTKG
+193 AYYSGGIYTKG
-204 LGAILKGLKAGST
+204 LGALLKGLNASAKTAVITNTGVGSL
-217 VSTIT
+217 
-222 QSGIGSFISAVNEG
+222 ISAVNEG
-236 SKEAINGADEY
+236 SIEGLKAADEFY
-247 FNEHKP
+247 NEHAPKIQ
-253 LLDQHY
+253 QHL
-259 KEKLLA
+259 KEKLALA
-265 AKVAY
+265 KETY

-275 KTLVYREGKLI
+275 KTMIRVGETLMDAAYYNYQQTVQQEQQLYE
-286 DKAWTDYQD
+286 KAMA
-295 TLKKE
+295 K
-300 DNNYKKALARL
+300 L

-321 ILALNIPVLT
+321 TLLLNIPILT
-331 ASNWYQFG
+331 ASNIVQF
-339 KLYSKGFNTSARAT
+339 KNLYSKGFNTASKNTPNLVGTRGNWSAKNLSKAAKTAT
-353 INNIEG
+353 IL
-359 TVGKYSVRGSSK
+359 K
-371 ASKVA
+371 
-376 KILGGGIAEGN
+376 GGIAEGS
-387 EEMAQRNISDTQKHY
+387 EEMAQRNASDTQKSY
-402 YATDFNNFYRS
+402 YAQDFNNYYRA
-413 LHGLEAEEETLD
+413 LHGLEAEDETLD
-425 WFKSAGLTITKNFTD
+425 WMKTAGSVMAKNFTD

-452 GALTGLLGMPSFRSI
+452 GALTGLLGMPRFRSI
-467 RNDETGKFQS
+467 RNSETKKLQS
-477 PVTLEGNA
+477 PIVLEENF
-485 ISKWKELS
+485 ISKWKELQ
-493 ENAERDKAMA
+493 ENANRDQAIA
-503 KKLNDRV
+503 DKLNERF
-510 NSKEFKNYYLGQK
+510 NSKEFKNYYQGLK
-523 RHQKYQDDMNDSAAR
+523 RHQKYQNDMDDSAAR

-552 LSDIEMFNNAGK
+552 LSDIELFGNAGK

-570 AIGEAFDIS
+570 AIGESFNTS
-579 DKNLNAIIES
+579 DENLDAIIQS
-589 TTSVDADGNLVG
+589 TTKIDNNGDLIG
-601 PYAKYAKKNTDGS
+601 PYAKYAKKNPDNS
-614 VVANLENKESKD
+614 VSANLENKESKD

-632 RSDKDRILDTVK
+632 KSDRDRVLDTIK

-649 REKLD
+649 REEIDK
-654 RITNYRFTDEN
+654 RTNYRLTGEN
-665 LNEITW
+665 LNELTW
-671 LSTQLDNWEDR
+671 LSTQLNNWEDR
-682 ASGMMDKVQDS
+682 AGEMMDKVQES

-711 INKEGTASAELT
+711 INKEGIALAELT

-729 DKTLRIINENIKVL
+729 DKTLRIINENIRVL
-743 ESLRSA
+743 ESLRCA

-779 INAVEQNDLRTKL
+779 INAVEQKDLRTKL

-819 DEDHKQVDEQ
+819 DEDHKQVDKQ

-834 TAQDMIKKLE
+834 AAQDMIKKLE

-855 QSLIDSEEV
+855 QSLIDSGEV

-891 EIIEEANMPSQQKSI
+891 EIIEEANMSSQQKSI

-920 YDDLVN
+920 YDDLTN

-1000 LEDTMTKIL
+1000 LEDIMTKML
-1009 ESSKLP
+1009 ESSKLSG
-1015 EPVKQSVV
+1015 PVKQAVV

-1062 KVQPLIDKLNSL
+1062 KAQPLIDKLNSL
-1074 SSLVPE
+1074 FSLVPE
-1080 SDKLVISSPEDVLKD
+1080 SDKLVVSSPEDVLKD

-1101 EYKSTAVT
+1101 EYKPTAVT

-1179 PATDEHPELLALYHN
+1179 PATDEHSELLALYHN
-1194 DVLINYMNTDEAIEG
+1194 DVLVNYMNTDERIDG

-1216 AKKVAQSTSTIRITL
+1216 AKNGGKPTI
-1231 PSYYSSMREQLGDK
+1231 K
-1245 TRTWSSYADIQ
+1245 
-1256 RTYSNITYVTGIF
+1256 
-1269 YQGALEPAINF
+1269 
-1280 AIDAGVLPRKYKK
+1280 
-1293 YLNKTRNGSIELE
+1293 
-1306 DLQEIIDEFKK
+1306 
-1317 LGIETPNQ
+1317 
-1325 LISYVEAHSK
+1325 
-1335 NTSIGA
+1335 
-1341 EFDESYYKDSDNFSD
+1341 
-1356 KVDKKIANNFDALK
+1356 
-1370 ILYEEY
+1370 
-1376 KSNKITKEEF
+1376 
-1386 LRRAG
+1386 
-1391 GVKSRIEA
+1391 
-1399 FFDRFYADK
+1399 
-1408 EAFLS
+1408 
-1413 KPADSA
+1413 
-1419 QTASSNNPTVR
+1419 

-1435 NGQYGYNRAK
+1435 DGQYGYSRTN
-1445 PQSIGELLGIDDAII
+1445 PQSIGELLGTDDAII

-1465 GDMYANT
+1465 GDIYTNT

-1491 MLPNSKGTLAPK
+1491 MLPNSKGTLTPK
-1503 QVYIRYLNKAEFDL
+1503 QVYIRHLNKAEFDL
-1517 NTADNEIANEIREV
+1517 NTADNEVANEIREV
-1531 FKKLANLSEA
+1531 FKKLVNLSKA

-1556 ASILYLP
+1556 AGILYLP

-1664 VLFTYLTNKKM
+1664 ALFTYLTDKKM

-1702 ANKVGVKL
+1702 ANKIGVKL

-1717 YVNLITGDIYNDT
+1717 YVNLRTGDIYNDT

-1820 ELVKRKDDGSPDTT
+1820 ELVKRKDDGSPYTT
-1834 DEAYFIKEEDG
+1834 DEAYFIKEEDS

-1935 LFNKYSDDTRI
+1935 LFNRYSDGTRI

-2045 EGVLQGLSSNTA
+2045 EDVLQRLSSDIT

-2096 VKPDINSDDNIGISE
+2096 VKPDISDDDNVDISE
-2111 QDRSKATVEN
+2111 QDRSKTTVEN

-2134 KSIGTNDVEIA
+2134 DSINTTNVDEA
-2145 KQFWDSSDSTYR
+2145 KEYWNSMSSTLR

>member
-25 EKFSDPTLD
+25 EQFSDPVLD
-34 EFRSNFKP
+34 DFRSNLRP

-57 NLPDM
+57 PLPDM
-62 GNTPYGRSIYDKPNV
+62 GHTPWGGSVYDKPNV

-83 HLGDIRAEEQS
+83 HLGDIRADEQS
-94 ALSKIG
+94 ALTKI
-100 AGIAKGTILAGT
+100 ANGIAKGTILAGT

-159 YYSEKELNTPWY
+159 YYSEEELNTPWY
-171 ENIFTANFWGDK
+171 ENVFTANFWGDK

-204 LGAILKGLKAGST
+204 LGAILKGLKASST
-217 VSTIT
+217 VSTVA
-222 QSGIGSFISAVNEG
+222 QSGIGSLISAVNEG

-253 LLDQHY
+253 LLDRHY

-275 KTLVYREGKLI
+275 KTLKYRDGKLI
-286 DKAWTDYQD
+286 DKAWLDYQD
-295 TLKKE
+295 TLKNE
-300 DNNYKKALARL
+300 ENNYKKALARL

-359 TVGKYSVRGSSK
+359 AVGKYKAGNLSKVSK
-371 ASKVA
+371 AA
-376 KILGGGIAEGN
+376 KILGGGIAEGS
-387 EEMAQRNISDTQKHY
+387 EEMAQRNISDTQQHY
-402 YATDFNNFYRS
+402 YATDFNNFYRA
-413 LHGLEAEEETLD
+413 LHGLEAEEENLD
-425 WFKSAGLTITKNFTD
+425 WFKSAGLTIAKNFTD

-467 RNDETGKFQS
+467 RNAETGKFQS

-485 ISKWKELS
+485 ISKWRELS
-493 ENAERDKAMA
+493 ENAKRDQAIA
-503 KKLNDRV
+503 DKLNERV

-589 TTSVDADGNLVG
+589 TTSIDADGNLVG

-614 VVANLENKESKD
+614 IVANLENKESKD
-626 EMIESL
+626 EMTESL

-671 LSTQLDNWEDR
+671 LSTQLDNWESR
-682 ASGMMDKVQDS
+682 ASEMMGRVQDS
-693 IGSILGA
+693 IGNILA
-700 FDTHKRFYEAI
+700 VFDNHKRFYEAI
-711 INKEGTASAELT
+711 RDEEGKASAELT
-723 DEYKRA
+723 DEYRRA
-729 DKTLRIINENIKVL
+729 DKNVRIISENIKIL
-743 ESLRSA
+743 DSLRNA
-749 DTQTIVRELIDHPGL
+749 DKQTVVKELVDHPGL
-764 IKNVLNVLDKIDPTV
+764 IKNVINILDKIDPKL
-779 INAVEQNDLRTKL
+779 INTIEQKELKTKL
-792 NDLLR
+792 DDLLR
-797 LRDAYETFNHKF
+797 LRDAYILFNNKF
-809 IEYINNPEKL
+809 NEYLSDPNKL
-819 DEDHKQVDEQ
+819 EEDHKQVDKQ

-834 TAQDMIKKLE
+834 AAQDMIKKLE
-844 AINKATNYEEL
+844 AINKATNYGEL
-855 QSLIDSEEV
+855 QSLIDSEEA

-869 NNGQSEIAKS
+869 NNGQSEVAKS
-879 FKKASLLMRKAS
+879 FKKASLLMKKAS

-906 FKQML
+906 FNQML
-911 SSRFNKQSN
+911 SSRFNEQTN
-920 YDDLVN
+920 YDDLTN
-926 TSLLPDLPLEA
+926 TSLLSELPLEA
-937 QILDDNIKESLIGM
+937 QILDDNIKEALIGM
-951 FGEIIK
+951 FSEIINQ
-957 RANDKV
+957 ANDKV

-971 NVDVKPNGTVKPPNT
+971 NVDVKPNGTVRPPNT

-1015 EPVKQSVV
+1015 GSVKQLAI
-1023 PLINKVITDLK
+1023 PLIKEVITNLK

-1040 DKSLIDK
+1040 DKALLNK
-1047 VTKLINEIKGFIGES
+1047 VTKSINEIKGFIGES
-1062 KVQPLIDKLNSL
+1062 KAQPLIDKLNSL

-1080 SDKLVISSPEDVLKD
+1080 SDKLVVSSPEEVLKD

-1101 EYKSTAVT
+1101 EYKPTAVT

-1147 LKEVDPK
+1147 LKEVDSK

-1166 NVKEGDEL
+1166 NVKEGGEL

-1179 PATDEHPELLALYHN
+1179 PATNEHPELLALYHN
-1194 DVLINYMNTDEAIEG
+1194 DILVNYMNTDERIDG

-1216 AKKVAQSTSTIRITL
+1216 AKNGEKPTI
-1231 PSYYSSMREQLGDK
+1231 
-1245 TRTWSSYADIQ
+1245 
-1256 RTYSNITYVTGIF
+1256 
-1269 YQGALEPAINF
+1269 
-1280 AIDAGVLPRKYKK
+1280 
-1293 YLNKTRNGSIELE
+1293 
-1306 DLQEIIDEFKK
+1306 
-1317 LGIETPNQ
+1317 
-1325 LISYVEAHSK
+1325 
-1335 NTSIGA
+1335 
-1341 EFDESYYKDSDNFSD
+1341 
-1356 KVDKKIANNFDALK
+1356 
-1370 ILYEEY
+1370 
-1376 KSNKITKEEF
+1376 
-1386 LRRAG
+1386 
-1391 GVKSRIEA
+1391 
-1399 FFDRFYADK
+1399 
-1408 EAFLS
+1408 
-1413 KPADSA
+1413 
-1419 QTASSNNPTVR
+1419 R

-1435 NGQYGYNRAK
+1435 DGQYGYNRAN
-1445 PQSIGELLGIDDAII
+1445 PQSIGELLGTDDAII

-1491 MLPNSKGTLAPK
+1491 MLPNSKGTLTPK
-1503 QVYIRYLNKAEFDL
+1503 QIYIRHLNKAEFDL

-1531 FKKLANLSEA
+1531 FKKLANLSKA

-1576 LILQIGYDK
+1576 LVLQIGYDK

-1599 AVRSFSFGITSGE
+1599 IVRSFSFGITSGE

-1618 TPIDANEVY
+1618 TPIDADEVY

-1647 LKGKDG
+1647 LEGKYG

-1664 VLFTYLTNKKM
+1664 VLFTYLTDKKM

-1717 YVNLITGDIYNDT
+1717 YVNLRTGDIYNDT

-1771 NNGSKRGYDRNTN
+1771 NNGSKRGYNRNTN

-1805 QEEAATISS
+1805 QEKVATISS

-1845 QYYEYQRVHSIIDE
+1845 QYYEYQRVHAIIDQ
-1859 LYGKQYEGA
+1859 LYGKQYEGS

-1893 NNRVKKPEGIS
+1893 NGRGKKPEGIS
-1904 REAFKNLTKSLE
+1904 REAFKSLINSLE

-1978 FSVTPNSNYSRSN
+1978 FSVVPNSDYRRSN
-1991 KDQYTLQLSVYAK
+1991 KEQYTLQLSVYAK

-2045 EGVLQGLSSNTA
+2045 EDVLQGLSSNTT
-2057 KEPEVNKKS
+2057 KEPEVNRAIK
-2066 AARDAAHR
+2066 AARILGSH
-2074 LNSLKPKTPIEPK
+2074 KPKTPIEPK

-2096 VKPDINSDDNIGISE
+2096 VKPDISDDDNIDISE
-2111 QDRSKATVEN
+2111 QERSKATVEN
-2121 WDTLDKSIQQLFM
+2121 WDALDKSAQQLFM
-2134 KSIGTNDVEIA
+2134 KSIGTNDVEMA
-2145 KQFWDSSDSTYR
+2145 KQFWDSSSPDTR

>member
-1 MAKKELDITKI
+1 MAKKNIDITKV
-12 GYQKYK
+12 GPQNYR
-18 QLQEANN
+18 QLQNANN
-25 EKFSDPTLD
+25 ELYSTPAINELRK
-34 EFRSNFKP
+34 NYIP
-42 IMGNMNPYV
+42 IGRNMDPYV
-51 NATKDI
+51 NATQEI
-57 NLPDM
+57 RLPDT
-62 GNTPYGRSIYDKPNV
+62 GNTSWGESAYDKPNTT
-77 NIEALK
+77 IDALQ
-83 HLGDIRAEEQS
+83 HIGDLRAEEQS
-94 ALSKIG
+94 AAAKLS
-100 AGIAKGTILAGT
+100 AGVAKGGILAAT
-112 TLLNGTVGL
+112 TFLNGTVGL
-121 LAGLGEWAA
+121 IAGLGEWAT
-130 TGKVSKIWDNE
+130 TGKVSKVWDNDFSRLMNDITE
-141 ISKGLDEFEKK
+141 K
-152 SEEWLPN
+152 SEQILPN
-159 YYSEKELNTPWY
+159 YYSDKELNSPWY
-171 ENIFTANFWGDK
+171 TNIFTANFLGDK

-193 AYYSGGLYTKG
+193 AYYSGGVYTKG
-204 LGAILKGLKAGST
+204 LGALLKGLNASAKTAVITNTGVGSL
-217 VSTIT
+217 
-222 QSGIGSFISAVNEG
+222 ISAVNEG
-236 SKEAINGADEY
+236 SIEGLRAADEFY
-247 FNEHKP
+247 NEHAPKIQ
-253 LLDQHY
+253 QHL
-259 KEKLLA
+259 KEKLALA
-265 AKVAY
+265 KETY

-275 KTLVYREGKLI
+275 KTMIRVGETLMDAAYYNYQQTVQQEQQLYE
-286 DKAWTDYQD
+286 KAMA
-295 TLKKE
+295 K
-300 DNNYKKALARL
+300 L

-321 ILALNIPVLT
+321 TLLLNIPILT
-331 ASNWYQFG
+331 ASNIVQFG
-339 KLYSKGFNTSARAT
+339 NLYSKGFNTASKNTPNLVGTRGNWSAKNLSKAAKTAT
-353 INNIEG
+353 IL
-359 TVGKYSVRGSSK
+359 K
-371 ASKVA
+371 
-376 KILGGGIAEGN
+376 GGIAEGS
-387 EEMAQRNISDTQKHY
+387 EEMAQRNASDTQKSY
-402 YATDFNNFYRS
+402 YAQDFNNYYRA
-413 LHGLEAEEETLD
+413 LHGLEAEDETLD
-425 WFKSAGLTITKNFTD
+425 WVKTAGSVMAKNFTD

-452 GALTGLLGMPSFRSI
+452 GALTGLLGMPRFRSI
-467 RNDETGKFQS
+467 RNSETKKLQS
-477 PVTLEGNA
+477 PIVLEENF
-485 ISKWKELS
+485 ISKWKELR
-493 ENAERDKAMA
+493 ENANRDQAIA
-503 KKLNDRV
+503 NKLNERF
-510 NSKEFKNYYLGQK
+510 NSKEFKNYYQGLK
-523 RHQKYQDDMNDSAAR
+523 RHQKYQNDMDDSAAR

-552 LSDIEMFNNAGK
+552 LSDIELFGNAGK

-570 AIGEAFDIS
+570 AIGEAFNTS
-579 DKNLNAIIES
+579 DENLNAIIQS
-589 TTSVDADGNLVG
+589 TTKIDNNGDLIG
-601 PYAKYAKKNTDGS
+601 PYAKYAKKNPDNS
-614 VVANLENKESKD
+614 VSANLENKESKD

-632 RSDKDRILDTVK
+632 KSDRDRVLDTIK

-649 REKLD
+649 REKID
-654 RITNYRFTDEN
+654 KRTNYRLTGEN
-665 LNEITW
+665 LNELTW
-671 LSTQLDNWEDR
+671 LSTQLNNWEDR
-682 ASGMMDKVQDS
+682 AGEMMGKVQES

-834 TAQDMIKKLE
+834 AAQDMIKKLE

-891 EIIEEANMPSQQKSI
+891 EIIEEANMPAQQKSI

-911 SSRFNKQSN
+911 SSKFNKQSN
-920 YDDLVN
+920 YDDLTN

-1009 ESSKLP
+1009 ESSKLS
-1015 EPVKQSVV
+1015 EPVKQAVV

-1062 KVQPLIDKLNSL
+1062 KAQPLIDKLNSL

-1080 SDKLVISSPEDVLKD
+1080 SDKLVVSSPEDVLKD

-1101 EYKSTAVT
+1101 EYKPTAVT

-1179 PATDEHPELLALYHN
+1179 PATDEHPELLALYHKGTL
-1194 DVLINYMNTDEAIEG
+1194 VNYMNTDEAIEG

-1216 AKKVAQSTSTIRITL
+1216 AKKASNTPKSIKAIAMGTDGEYEVDV
-1231 PSYYSSMREQLGDK
+1231 EQDLVNTTDLKVGDRFIAPEGIGRGIVTVKAKSGNDVIVEYNGQERLLDSIK
-1245 TRTWSSYADIQ
+1245 T
-1256 RTYSNITYVTGIF
+1256 N
-1269 YQGALEPAINF
+1269 
-1280 AIDAGVLPRKYKK
+1280 
-1293 YLNKTRNGSIELE
+1293 
-1306 DLQEIIDEFKK
+1306 
-1317 LGIETPNQ
+1317 
-1325 LISYVEAHSK
+1325 
-1335 NTSIGA
+1335 
-1341 EFDESYYKDSDNFSD
+1341 D
-1356 KVDKKIANNFDALK
+1356 KVQRVAVNQ
-1370 ILYEEY
+1370 
-1376 KSNKITKEEF
+1376 
-1386 LRRAG
+1386 
-1391 GVKSRIEA
+1391 V
-1399 FFDRFYADK
+1399 
-1408 EAFLS
+1408 
-1413 KPADSA
+1413 
-1419 QTASSNNPTVR
+1419 SNNVGPNPTIR

-1435 NGQYGYNRAK
+1435 DGQYGYSRTN
-1445 PQSIGELLGIDDAII
+1445 PQPIGELLGTDDAII

-1491 MLPNSKGTLAPK
+1491 MLPNSKGTLTPK
-1503 QVYIRYLNKAEFDL
+1503 QIYIRHFNKAEFDL
-1517 NTADNEIANEIREV
+1517 NTADNEVANEIREV
-1531 FKKLANLSEA
+1531 FKKLANLSKA

-1556 ASILYLP
+1556 AGILYLP

-1599 AVRSFSFGITSGE
+1599 AIRSFSFGITSGE

-1647 LKGKDG
+1647 LEGKDG

-1664 VLFTYLTNKKM
+1664 VLFTYLTDKKM

-1717 YVNLITGDIYNDT
+1717 YVNLRTGDIYNDT

-1805 QEEAATISS
+1805 QEKTAAISS

-1935 LFNKYSDDTRI
+1935 LFNKYSDGTRI

-2045 EGVLQGLSSNTA
+2045 ENVLQGLSSDIT

-2096 VKPDINSDDNIGISE
+2096 VKPDISDDDNVDISE

-2121 WDTLDKSIQQLFM
+2121 WDTLDKGIQQLFM

>member
-1 MAKKELDITKI
+1 MAKKNIDITKA
-12 GYQKYK
+12 GPQNYR
-18 QLQEANN
+18 QLQNANN
-25 EKFSDPTLD
+25 ELYSTPAID
-34 EFRSNFKP
+34 EFRKNYIP
-42 IMGNMNPYV
+42 IGRNMDPYV
-51 NATKDI
+51 NATQEI
-57 NLPDM
+57 RLPNT
-62 GNTPYGRSIYDKPNV
+62 GNTSWGESVYDKPNTT
-77 NIEALK
+77 IDALQ
-83 HLGDIRAEEQS
+83 HIGDLRAEEQS
-94 ALSKIG
+94 AAAKLS
-100 AGIAKGTILAGT
+100 AGVAKGGILAAT
-112 TLLNGTVGL
+112 TFLNGTVGL
-121 LAGLGEWAA
+121 IAGLGEWAM
-130 TGKVSKIWDNE
+130 TGKVSKVWDNDFSRLMDDITE
-141 ISKGLDEFEKK
+141 K
-152 SEEWLPN
+152 SEQILPN
-159 YYSEKELNTPWY
+159 YYSDKELNSPWY
-171 ENIFTANFWGDK
+171 TNIFTANFLGDK

-193 AYYSGGLYTKG
+193 AYYSGSVYTKG
-204 LGAILKGLKAGST
+204 LGALLKGLNASAKTAVITNTGVGSL
-217 VSTIT
+217 
-222 QSGIGSFISAVNEG
+222 ISAVNEG
-236 SKEAINGADEY
+236 SIEGLKAADEFY
-247 FNEHKP
+247 NEHAPKIQ
-253 LLDQHY
+253 QHL
-259 KEKLLA
+259 KEKLALA
-265 AKVAY
+265 KETY

-275 KTLVYREGKLI
+275 KTMIRVGETLMDAAYYNYQQTVQQEQQLYE
-286 DKAWTDYQD
+286 KAMA
-295 TLKKE
+295 K
-300 DNNYKKALARL
+300 L

-321 ILALNIPVLT
+321 TLLLNIPILT
-331 ASNWYQFG
+331 ASNIVQF
-339 KLYSKGFNTSARAT
+339 KNLYSKGFNTASKNTPNLVGTRGNWSAKNLSKAAKTAT
-353 INNIEG
+353 IL
-359 TVGKYSVRGSSK
+359 K
-371 ASKVA
+371 
-376 KILGGGIAEGN
+376 GGIAEGS
-387 EEMAQRNISDTQKHY
+387 EEMAQRNASDTQKSY
-402 YATDFNNFYRS
+402 YAQDFNNYYRA
-413 LHGLEAEEETLD
+413 LHGLEAEDETLD
-425 WFKSAGLTITKNFTD
+425 WMKTAGSVMAKNFTD

-452 GALTGLLGMPSFRSI
+452 GALTGLLGMPRFRSI
-467 RNDETGKFQS
+467 RNSETKKLQS
-477 PVTLEGNA
+477 PIVLEENF
-485 ISKWKELS
+485 ISKWKELR
-493 ENAERDKAMA
+493 ENANRDQAIA
-503 KKLNDRV
+503 NKLNERF
-510 NSKEFKNYYLGQK
+510 NSKEFKNYYQGLK
-523 RHQKYQDDMNDSAAR
+523 RHQKYQNDMDDSAAR

-552 LSDIEMFNNAGK
+552 LSDIELFGNAGK

-570 AIGEAFDIS
+570 AIGEAFNTS
-579 DKNLNAIIES
+579 DENLNAIIQS
-589 TTSVDADGNLVG
+589 TTKIDNNGDLIG
-601 PYAKYAKKNTDGS
+601 PYAKYAKKNPDNS
-614 VVANLENKESKD
+614 VSANLENKESKD

-632 RSDKDRILDTVK
+632 KSDRDRVLDTIK

-649 REKLD
+649 REKID
-654 RITNYRFTDEN
+654 KRTNYRLTGEN
-665 LNEITW
+665 LNELTW
-671 LSTQLDNWEDR
+671 LSTQLNNWEDR
-682 ASGMMDKVQDS
+682 AGKMMGKVQES

-711 INKEGTASAELT
+711 INKEGAASAEFT
-723 DEYKRA
+723 DEYKKA

-819 DEDHKQVDEQ
+819 DEDHKQVDKQ

-834 TAQDMIKKLE
+834 AAQDMIKKLE

-855 QSLIDSEEV
+855 QSLIDSGEV

-891 EIIEEANMPSQQKSI
+891 EIIEEADMPSQQKSI

-911 SSRFNKQSN
+911 LSRFNKQSN
-920 YDDLVN
+920 YDDLTN

-963 NGGNRQKQ
+963 NGGNRQKL

-1000 LEDTMTKIL
+1000 LEDTMTKML
-1009 ESSKLP
+1009 ESSKLSG
-1015 EPVKQSVV
+1015 PVKQAVV

-1062 KVQPLIDKLNSL
+1062 KAQPLIDKLNSL

-1101 EYKSTAVT
+1101 EYKPTAVT

-1134 DGRNQGYSYVYSK
+1134 EGRNQGYSYVYSK

-1154 TGKNAF
+1154 TDKNAF

-1194 DVLINYMNTDEAIEG
+1194 DVLVNYMNTDEIIDG

-1216 AKKVAQSTSTIRITL
+1216 AKNGEKPTI
-1231 PSYYSSMREQLGDK
+1231 K
-1245 TRTWSSYADIQ
+1245 
-1256 RTYSNITYVTGIF
+1256 
-1269 YQGALEPAINF
+1269 
-1280 AIDAGVLPRKYKK
+1280 
-1293 YLNKTRNGSIELE
+1293 
-1306 DLQEIIDEFKK
+1306 
-1317 LGIETPNQ
+1317 
-1325 LISYVEAHSK
+1325 
-1335 NTSIGA
+1335 
-1341 EFDESYYKDSDNFSD
+1341 
-1356 KVDKKIANNFDALK
+1356 
-1370 ILYEEY
+1370 
-1376 KSNKITKEEF
+1376 
-1386 LRRAG
+1386 
-1391 GVKSRIEA
+1391 
-1399 FFDRFYADK
+1399 
-1408 EAFLS
+1408 
-1413 KPADSA
+1413 
-1419 QTASSNNPTVR
+1419 

-1435 NGQYGYNRAK
+1435 DGQYGYSRTN
-1445 PQSIGELLGIDDAII
+1445 PQPIGELLGTDDAII

-1465 GDMYANT
+1465 GDMYTNT

-1491 MLPNSKGTLAPK
+1491 MLPNSKGTLTPK
-1503 QVYIRYLNKAEFDL
+1503 QIYIRHLNKAEFDL
-1517 NTADNEIANEIREV
+1517 NTADNEVANEIREV
-1531 FKKLANLSEA
+1531 FKKLANLSKA

-1556 ASILYLP
+1556 AGILYLP

-1647 LKGKDG
+1647 LEGKDG

-1664 VLFTYLTNKKM
+1664 VLFTYLTDKKM

-1717 YVNLITGDIYNDT
+1717 YVNLRTGDIYNDT

-1771 NNGSKRGYDRNTN
+1771 NNGSKRGYDRNIN

-1935 LFNKYSDDTRI
+1935 LFNRYSDGTRI

-1978 FSVTPNSNYSRSN
+1978 FSVIPNSNYSRSN

-2045 EGVLQGLSSNTA
+2045 EDVLQGLSSDIT

-2096 VKPDINSDDNIGISE
+2096 VKPDISDDDNVDISE

-2134 KSIGTNDVEIA
+2134 DSINTTNVDEA
-2145 KQFWDSSDSTYR
+2145 KEYWNSMSSTLR

>member
-1 MAKKELDITKI
+1 MAKKNIDITKV
-12 GYQKYK
+12 GPQNYR
-18 QLQEANN
+18 QLQNANN
-25 EKFSDPTLD
+25 EIYSTPVID
-34 EFRSNFKP
+34 EFRKNYIP
-42 IMGNMNPYV
+42 LGRNMDPYV
-51 NATKDI
+51 NATQEI
-57 NLPDM
+57 RLPNT
-62 GNTPYGRSIYDKPNV
+62 GNTSWGESGYDKPNTT
-77 NIEALK
+77 IDALQ
-83 HLGDIRAEEQS
+83 HIGDLRAEEQS
-94 ALSKIG
+94 AAAKLS
-100 AGIAKGTILAGT
+100 AGIAKGGILAT
-112 TLLNGTVGL
+112 TTFLNGTVGL
-121 LAGLGEWAA
+121 IAGLGEWAM
-130 TGKVSKIWDNE
+130 TGKVSKVWDNDFSRLMDDITE
-141 ISKGLDEFEKK
+141 K
-152 SEEWLPN
+152 SEQVLPN
-159 YYSEKELNTPWY
+159 YYSDKELNSPWY
-171 ENIFTANFWGDK
+171 TNIFTANFLGDK

-193 AYYSGGLYTKG
+193 AYYSGSVYTKG
-204 LGAILKGLKAGST
+204 LGVLLKGLNASARTAVITNTGVGSL
-217 VSTIT
+217 
-222 QSGIGSFISAVNEG
+222 ISAVNEG
-236 SKEAINGADEY
+236 SIEGLKAADEFY
-247 FNEHKP
+247 NEHAPKIQ
-253 LLDQHY
+253 QHLRDKLALA
-259 KEKLLA
+259 KET
-265 AKVAY
+265 Y

-275 KTLVYREGKLI
+275 KTMIRVGETLMDAAYYNYQQTIQQEQQRYE
-286 DKAWTDYQD
+286 KAMA
-295 TLKKE
+295 K
-300 DNNYKKALARL
+300 L

-321 ILALNIPVLT
+321 TLLLNIPILT
-331 ASNWYQFG
+331 ASNIVQFG
-339 KLYSKGFNTSARAT
+339 NLYSKGFNTASRNTPNLVGTRGNWSAKNLSKAAKTAT
-353 INNIEG
+353 IL
-359 TVGKYSVRGSSK
+359 K
-371 ASKVA
+371 
-376 KILGGGIAEGN
+376 GGIAEGS
-387 EEMAQRNISDTQKHY
+387 EEMAQRNASDTQKSY
-402 YATDFNNFYRS
+402 YAQDFNNYYRA
-413 LHGLEAEEETLD
+413 LHGLEAEDETLD
-425 WFKSAGLTITKNFTD
+425 WMKTAGSVMAKNFTD

-452 GALTGLLGMPSFRSI
+452 GALTGLLGMPRFRSI
-467 RNDETGKFQS
+467 RNSETKKLQS
-477 PVTLEGNA
+477 PIVLEGNF
-485 ISKWKELS
+485 ISKWKELR
-493 ENAERDKAMA
+493 ENANRDQAIA
-503 KKLNDRV
+503 DKLNERL

-589 TTSVDADGNLVG
+589 TTSINADGNLVG

-614 VVANLENKESKD
+614 IVANLENKESKD
-626 EMIESL
+626 EMTESL

-671 LSTQLDNWEDR
+671 LSTQLDNWESR
-682 ASGMMDKVQDS
+682 ASEMMGRVQDS
-693 IGSILGA
+693 IGNILA
-700 FDTHKRFYEAI
+700 VFDNHKRFYEAI
-711 INKEGTASAELT
+711 RDEEGKASAELT
-723 DEYKRA
+723 DEYRRA
-729 DKTLRIINENIKVL
+729 DKNVRIISENIKIL
-743 ESLRSA
+743 DSLRNA
-749 DTQTIVRELIDHPGL
+749 DKQTVVKELVDHPGL
-764 IKNVLNVLDKIDPTV
+764 IKNVINILDKIDPKL
-779 INAVEQNDLRTKL
+779 INTIEQKELKTKL
-792 NDLLR
+792 DDLLR
-797 LRDAYETFNHKF
+797 LRDAYILFNNKF
-809 IEYINNPEKL
+809 NEYLSDPNKL
-819 DEDHKQVDEQ
+819 EEDHKQVDKQ

-834 TAQDMIKKLE
+834 AVQDMIKKLE
-844 AINKATNYEEL
+844 AINKATNYGEL

-869 NNGQSEIAKS
+869 NNGQSEVAKS
-879 FKKASLLMRKAS
+879 FKKASLLMKKAS
-891 EIIEEANMPSQQKSI
+891 EIIEEANMPPQQKSI
-906 FKQML
+906 FNQML
-911 SSRFNKQSN
+911 SSRFNEQTN
-920 YDDLVN
+920 YDDLTN
-926 TSLLPDLPLEA
+926 TSLLSELPLEA
-937 QILDDNIKESLIGM
+937 QILDDNIKEALIGM
-951 FGEIIK
+951 FGEIINQ
-957 RANDKV
+957 ANDKV

-971 NVDVKPNGTVKPPNT
+971 NVDVKPNGTVRPPNT

-1015 EPVKQSVV
+1015 GPVKQSVV

-1047 VTKLINEIKGFIGES
+1047 VAKLINEIKGFIGES
-1062 KVQPLIDKLNSL
+1062 KAQPLIDKLNSL

-1101 EYKSTAVT
+1101 EYKPTAVT

-1147 LKEVDPK
+1147 LKEVDSK

-1166 NVKEGDEL
+1166 NVKEDDEL

-1179 PATDEHPELLALYHN
+1179 PATNEHPELLALYHN
-1194 DVLINYMNTDEAIEG
+1194 DILVNYMNTDERIDG

-1216 AKKVAQSTSTIRITL
+1216 AKNGEKPTI
-1231 PSYYSSMREQLGDK
+1231 
-1245 TRTWSSYADIQ
+1245 
-1256 RTYSNITYVTGIF
+1256 
-1269 YQGALEPAINF
+1269 
-1280 AIDAGVLPRKYKK
+1280 
-1293 YLNKTRNGSIELE
+1293 
-1306 DLQEIIDEFKK
+1306 
-1317 LGIETPNQ
+1317 
-1325 LISYVEAHSK
+1325 
-1335 NTSIGA
+1335 
-1341 EFDESYYKDSDNFSD
+1341 
-1356 KVDKKIANNFDALK
+1356 
-1370 ILYEEY
+1370 
-1376 KSNKITKEEF
+1376 
-1386 LRRAG
+1386 
-1391 GVKSRIEA
+1391 
-1399 FFDRFYADK
+1399 
-1408 EAFLS
+1408 
-1413 KPADSA
+1413 
-1419 QTASSNNPTVR
+1419 R

-1435 NGQYGYNRAK
+1435 DGQYGYNRNN
-1445 PQSIGELLGIDDAII
+1445 PRSIGELLGTDDAII

-1465 GDMYANT
+1465 RDMYANT
-1472 EDYIEPVFNEAE
+1472 GDYIEPVFNEAE

-1491 MLPNSKGTLAPK
+1491 MLPNSKGTLTPK
-1503 QVYIRYLNKAEFDL
+1503 QIYIRHLNKAEFDL
-1517 NTADNEIANEIREV
+1517 NTTNNEIANEIREV
-1531 FKKLANLSEA
+1531 FKKLANLSKA

-1569 VDTKNTD
+1569 VETKNTD

-1599 AVRSFSFGITSGE
+1599 VVRSFSFGITSGE

-1618 TPIDANEVY
+1618 TPVDTNEVY

-1647 LKGKDG
+1647 LEGKDN

-1664 VLFTYLTNKKM
+1664 VLFTYLTDKKM

-1717 YVNLITGDIYNDT
+1717 YVDLRTGDIYNDT

-1738 KETQLLNDLAYIQHT
+1738 KETQLLNDLAYIQYT

-1784 RYLSNEELAKLENE
+1784 RYLSNEELAKLENK

-1805 QEEAATISS
+1805 QEKVATISS

-1859 LYGKQYEGA
+1859 LYGKQYEGP

-1904 REAFKNLTKSLE
+1904 REAFKNLINSLE
-1916 EFKNKLTREGF
+1916 EFKNKLTKEGF

-1978 FSVTPNSNYSRSN
+1978 FSVVPNSDYKRSN
-1991 KDQYTLQLSVYAK
+1991 KEQYTLQLSVYAK

-2031 NSLTSEQEVPLTYD
+2031 NSLTSEQEVPLTYNED
-2045 EGVLQGLSSNTA
+2045 VLQGLSLDAA
-2057 KEPEVNKKS
+2057 KGPEANKKS
-2066 AARDAAHR
+2066 AARDAALILGNLR
-2074 LNSLKPKTPIEPK
+2074 PKTPIEPK

-2096 VKPDINSDDNIGISE
+2096 VKPDISNDDNIDISE
-2111 QDRSKATVEN
+2111 QERSKATVEN
-2121 WDTLDKSIQQLFM
+2121 WDALDKSAQQLFM
-2134 KSIGTNDVEIA
+2134 KSIGTNDVEMA
-2145 KQFWDSSDSTYR
+2145 KQFWESSSQDTR

>member
-1 MAKKELDITKI
+1 MAKKNIDITKA
-12 GYQKYK
+12 GPQNYR
-18 QLQEANN
+18 QLQNANN
-25 EKFSDPTLD
+25 ELYSTPVID
-34 EFRSNFKP
+34 EFRKNYIP
-42 IMGNMNPYV
+42 LGRNMDPYV
-51 NATKDI
+51 NATQEI
-57 NLPDM
+57 RLPNT
-62 GNTPYGRSIYDKPNV
+62 GNTSWGESGYDKPSTT
-77 NIEALK
+77 IDALQ
-83 HLGDIRAEEQS
+83 HIGDLRAEEQS
-94 ALSKIG
+94 AAAKLS
-100 AGIAKGTILAGT
+100 AGVAKGGILAAT
-112 TLLNGTVGL
+112 TFLNGTVGL
-121 LAGLGEWAA
+121 IAGLGEWAT
-130 TGKVSKIWDNE
+130 TGKVSKVWDNDFSRLMDDITE
-141 ISKGLDEFEKK
+141 K
-152 SEEWLPN
+152 SEQILPN
-159 YYSEKELNTPWY
+159 YYSDKELNSPWY
-171 ENIFTANFWGDK
+171 TNIFTANFLGDK

-193 AYYSGGLYTKG
+193 AYYSGGVYTKG
-204 LGAILKGLKAGST
+204 LGALLKGLNASAKTAAITNTGVGSL
-217 VSTIT
+217 
-222 QSGIGSFISAVNEG
+222 ISAVNEG
-236 SKEAINGADEY
+236 SIEGLKAADEFY
-247 FNEHKP
+247 NEHAPKIQ
-253 LLDQHY
+253 QHL
-259 KEKLLA
+259 KEKLALA
-265 AKVAY
+265 KETY

-275 KTLVYREGKLI
+275 KTMIRVGETLMDAAYYNYQQTVQQEQQLYE
-286 DKAWTDYQD
+286 KAMA
-295 TLKKE
+295 K
-300 DNNYKKALARL
+300 L

-321 ILALNIPVLT
+321 TLLLNIPILT
-331 ASNWYQFG
+331 ASNIVQF
-339 KLYSKGFNTSARAT
+339 KNLYSKGFNTASKNTPNLVGTRGNWSAKNLSKAAKTAT
-353 INNIEG
+353 IL
-359 TVGKYSVRGSSK
+359 K
-371 ASKVA
+371 
-376 KILGGGIAEGN
+376 GGIAEGS
-387 EEMAQRNISDTQKHY
+387 EEMAQRNASDTQKSY
-402 YATDFNNFYRS
+402 YAQDFNNYYRA
-413 LHGLEAEEETLD
+413 LHGLEAEDETLD
-425 WFKSAGLTITKNFTD
+425 WVKTAGSVMAKNFTD

-452 GALTGLLGMPSFRSI
+452 GALTGLLGMPRFRSI
-467 RNDETGKFQS
+467 RNSETKKLQS
-477 PVTLEGNA
+477 PIVLEGNF
-485 ISKWKELS
+485 ISKWKELR
-493 ENAERDKAMA
+493 ENANRDQAIA
-503 KKLNDRV
+503 DKLNKRL
-510 NSKEFKNYYLGQK
+510 NSKEFKNYYQGLK
-523 RHQKYQDDMNDSAAR
+523 RHQKYQNDMDDSAAR

-552 LSDIEMFNNAGK
+552 LSDIELFGNVGK

-570 AIGEAFDIS
+570 AIGESFNTS
-579 DKNLNAIIES
+579 DENLDAIIQS
-589 TTSVDADGNLVG
+589 TTKIDNNGDLIG
-601 PYAKYAKKNTDGS
+601 PYAKYAKKNPDNS
-614 VVANLENKESKD
+614 VSANLENKESKD

-632 RSDKDRILDTVK
+632 KSDRDRVLDTIK

-649 REKLD
+649 REKID
-654 RITNYRFTDEN
+654 KRTNYRLTGEN
-665 LNEITW
+665 LNELTW
-671 LSTQLDNWEDR
+671 LSTQLNNWEDR
-682 ASGMMDKVQDS
+682 AGEMMGKVQES

-711 INKEGTASAELT
+711 INKEGKASAELT

-779 INAVEQNDLRTKL
+779 INVVEQKDLRTKL

-819 DEDHKQVDEQ
+819 DEDHKQVDKQ

-834 TAQDMIKKLE
+834 AVQDMVKKLE
-844 AINKATNYEEL
+844 AINKATNYGEL

-879 FKKASLLMRKAS
+879 FKKASLLRRKAS

-920 YDDLVN
+920 YDDLTN

-1015 EPVKQSVV
+1015 GPVKQLAI
-1023 PLINKVITDLK
+1023 PLIKEVITDLK
-1034 TLQKTL
+1034 ALQKTL
-1040 DKSLIDK
+1040 DKALLNK
-1047 VTKLINEIKGFIGES
+1047 VTKSINEIKGFIGES
-1062 KVQPLIDKLNSL
+1062 KAQPLIDKLNSL

-1080 SDKLVISSPEDVLKD
+1080 SDKLVISSPEEVLKD

-1101 EYKSTAVT
+1101 EYKLTAVT

-1120 LDAKRNGELIDFVG
+1120 LDAKRNGELIDLVG
-1134 DGRNQGYSYVYSK
+1134 DGRNQGYPYVYSK
-1147 LKEVDPK
+1147 LKKVDPK

-1179 PATDEHPELLALYHN
+1179 PATDEHPELLALYHKGTL
-1194 DVLINYMNTDEAIEG
+1194 VNYMNTDEAIEG

-1216 AKKVAQSTSTIRITL
+1216 AKKALNIPKSTKA
-1231 PSYYSSMREQLGDK
+1231 P
-1245 TRTWSSYADIQ
+1245 
-1256 RTYSNITYVTGIF
+1256 IF
-1269 YQGALEPAINF
+1269 E
-1280 AIDAGVLPRKYKK
+1280 
-1293 YLNKTRNGSIELE
+1293 
-1306 DLQEIIDEFKK
+1306 
-1317 LGIETPNQ
+1317 
-1325 LISYVEAHSK
+1325 
-1335 NTSIGA
+1335 
-1341 EFDESYYKDSDNFSD
+1341 ESYYKDPNNFSD
-1356 KVDKKIANNFDALK
+1356 AIDKKIANNFDALK

-1399 FFDRFYADK
+1399 FFDKIYDNINNASSQSVDT
-1408 EAFLS
+1408 
-1413 KPADSA
+1413 A

-1435 NGQYGYNRAK
+1435 DGQYGYNRTN
-1445 PQSIGELLGIDDAII
+1445 PQSIGGLLGTDDAII

-1465 GDMYANT
+1465 GYMYANTDT
-1472 EDYIEPVFNEAE
+1472 EDYIESVFNEAE

-1491 MLPNSKGTLAPK
+1491 MLPNSKGTLTPK
-1503 QVYIRYLNKAEFDL
+1503 QIYIRHLNKAEFDL

-1531 FKKLANLSEA
+1531 FKKLANLSKA

-1569 VDTKNTD
+1569 VETKNTD

-1599 AVRSFSFGITSGE
+1599 VVRSFSFGITSGE

-1618 TPIDANEVY
+1618 TPIDADEVY

-1647 LKGKDG
+1647 LEGKYG

-1664 VLFTYLTNKKM
+1664 VLFTYLTDKKM

-1717 YVNLITGDIYNDT
+1717 YVNLRTGDIYNDT

-1738 KETQLLNDLAYIQHT
+1738 KGTQLLNDLAYIQHT

-1805 QEEAATISS
+1805 QEKVVTISS

-1845 QYYEYQRVHSIIDE
+1845 QYYKYQRVHAIIDD
-1859 LYGKQYEGA
+1859 LYGKQYEGS

-1893 NNRVKKPEGIS
+1893 NGRVKKPEGIS
-1904 REAFKNLTKSLE
+1904 REAFKNLINSLE

-1978 FSVTPNSNYSRSN
+1978 FSVTPDSNYSRSN

-2031 NSLTSEQEVPLTYD
+2031 NSLTSEQEVPLAYD
-2045 EGVLQGLSSNTA
+2045 EDVLQGLSSDTT
-2057 KEPEVNKKS
+2057 KEPEANKKS
-2066 AARDAAHR
+2066 AARDAALILGNLR
-2074 LNSLKPKTPIEPK
+2074 PKTPIKPK

-2096 VKPDINSDDNIGISE
+2096 VKPDISDDDNIDISE
-2111 QDRSKATVEN
+2111 QERSKATVEN
-2121 WDTLDKSIQQLFM
+2121 WDALDKSAQQLFM
-2134 KSIGTNDVEIA
+2134 KSIGTNDVEMA
-2145 KQFWDSSDSTYR
+2145 KQFWDSSSPDTR

>member
-1 MAKKELDITKI
+1 MAKKNIDITKV
-12 GYQKYK
+12 GPQNYR
-18 QLQEANN
+18 QLQNTNN
-25 EKFSDPTLD
+25 ELYSTPVID
-34 EFRSNFKP
+34 EFRKNYIP
-42 IMGNMNPYV
+42 IGRNMDPYV
-51 NATKDI
+51 NATQEI
-57 NLPDM
+57 RLPNT
-62 GNTPYGRSIYDKPNV
+62 GNTSWGESVYDKPNTT
-77 NIEALK
+77 IDALQ
-83 HLGDIRAEEQS
+83 HIGDLRAEEQS
-94 ALSKIG
+94 AAAKLS
-100 AGIAKGTILAGT
+100 AGVAKGGILAAT
-112 TLLNGTVGL
+112 TFLNGTVGL
-121 LAGLGEWAA
+121 IAGLGEWAT
-130 TGKVSKIWDNE
+130 TGKVSKVWDNDFSRLMDDITE
-141 ISKGLDEFEKK
+141 K
-152 SEEWLPN
+152 SEQVLPN
-159 YYSEKELNTPWY
+159 YYSDKELNSPWY
-171 ENIFTANFWGDK
+171 TNIFTANFLGDK

-193 AYYSGGLYTKG
+193 AYYSGSVYTKG
-204 LGAILKGLKAGST
+204 LGALLKGLNASAKTAVITNTGVGSL
-217 VSTIT
+217 
-222 QSGIGSFISAVNEG
+222 ISAVNEG
-236 SKEAINGADEY
+236 SIEGLKAADEFY
-247 FNEHKP
+247 NEHAPKIQ
-253 LLDQHY
+253 QHL
-259 KEKLLA
+259 KEKLALA
-265 AKVAY
+265 KETY

-275 KTLVYREGKLI
+275 KTMIRVGETLMDAAYYNYQQTVQQEQQLYE
-286 DKAWTDYQD
+286 KAMA
-295 TLKKE
+295 K
-300 DNNYKKALARL
+300 L

-321 ILALNIPVLT
+321 TLLLNIPILT
-331 ASNWYQFG
+331 ASNIVQF
-339 KLYSKGFNTSARAT
+339 KNLYSKGFNTASKNTPNLVGTRGNWSAKNLSKAAKTAT
-353 INNIEG
+353 IL
-359 TVGKYSVRGSSK
+359 K
-371 ASKVA
+371 
-376 KILGGGIAEGN
+376 GGIAEGS
-387 EEMAQRNISDTQKHY
+387 EEMAQRNASDTQKSY
-402 YATDFNNFYRS
+402 YAQDFNNYYRA
-413 LHGLEAEEETLD
+413 LHGLEAEDETLD
-425 WFKSAGLTITKNFTD
+425 WMKTAGSVMAKNFTD

-452 GALTGLLGMPSFRSI
+452 GALTGLLGMPRFRSI
-467 RNDETGKFQS
+467 KNSETKKLQS
-477 PVTLEGNA
+477 PIVLEENF
-485 ISKWKELS
+485 ISKWKELR
-493 ENAERDKAMA
+493 ENANRDQAIA
-503 KKLNDRV
+503 DKLNERF
-510 NSKEFKNYYLGQK
+510 NSKEFKNYYQGLK
-523 RHQKYQDDMNDSAAR
+523 RHQKYQNDMDDSAAR

-552 LSDIEMFNNAGK
+552 LSDIELFGNAGK

-570 AIGEAFDIS
+570 AIGEAFNTS
-579 DKNLNAIIES
+579 DENLNAIIQS
-589 TTSVDADGNLVG
+589 TTKIDNNGDLIG
-601 PYAKYAKKNTDGS
+601 PYAKYAKKNPDNS
-614 VVANLENKESKD
+614 VSANLENKESKD

-632 RSDKDRILDTVK
+632 KSDRDRVLDTIK

-649 REKLD
+649 REKID
-654 RITNYRFTDEN
+654 KRTNYRLTGEN
-665 LNEITW
+665 LNELTW
-671 LSTQLDNWEDR
+671 LSTQLNNWEDR
-682 ASGMMDKVQDS
+682 AGEMMGKVQES

-711 INKEGTASAELT
+711 INKEGKASAELT

-819 DEDHKQVDEQ
+819 DEDHKQVDKQ

-834 TAQDMIKKLE
+834 AVQDMVKKLE
-844 AINKATNYEEL
+844 AINKATNYGEL

-864 TEDDI
+864 IEDDI
-869 NNGQSEIAKS
+869 NNGQSEVAKS
-879 FKKASLLMRKAS
+879 FKKASLLRRKAS

-920 YDDLVN
+920 YDDLTN

-971 NVDVKPNGTVKPPNT
+971 NVDVKPNGTVRPPNT

-1000 LEDTMTKIL
+1000 LEDTMTKML
-1009 ESSKLP
+1009 ESSKLSG
-1015 EPVKQSVV
+1015 PVKQAVV
-1023 PLINKVITDLK
+1023 PLINKAITDLK

-1062 KVQPLIDKLNSL
+1062 KAQPLIDKLTSL

-1080 SDKLVISSPEDVLKD
+1080 SDKLVVSSPEDVLKD

-1101 EYKSTAVT
+1101 EYKPTAVT

-1166 NVKEGDEL
+1166 NIKEGDEL

-1194 DVLINYMNTDEAIEG
+1194 DVLVNYMNTDERIDG

-1216 AKKVAQSTSTIRITL
+1216 AKNGEKPTI
-1231 PSYYSSMREQLGDK
+1231 K
-1245 TRTWSSYADIQ
+1245 
-1256 RTYSNITYVTGIF
+1256 
-1269 YQGALEPAINF
+1269 
-1280 AIDAGVLPRKYKK
+1280 
-1293 YLNKTRNGSIELE
+1293 
-1306 DLQEIIDEFKK
+1306 
-1317 LGIETPNQ
+1317 
-1325 LISYVEAHSK
+1325 
-1335 NTSIGA
+1335 
-1341 EFDESYYKDSDNFSD
+1341 
-1356 KVDKKIANNFDALK
+1356 
-1370 ILYEEY
+1370 
-1376 KSNKITKEEF
+1376 
-1386 LRRAG
+1386 
-1391 GVKSRIEA
+1391 
-1399 FFDRFYADK
+1399 
-1408 EAFLS
+1408 
-1413 KPADSA
+1413 
-1419 QTASSNNPTVR
+1419 

-1435 NGQYGYNRAK
+1435 DGQYGYSRTN
-1445 PQSIGELLGIDDAII
+1445 PQPIGELLGTDDAII

-1465 GDMYANT
+1465 GDIYTNT

-1491 MLPNSKGTLAPK
+1491 MLPNSKGTLTPK
-1503 QVYIRYLNKAEFDL
+1503 QIYIRHLNKAEFDL
-1517 NTADNEIANEIREV
+1517 NTADNEVANEIREV
-1531 FKKLANLSEA
+1531 FKKLVNLSKA

-1556 ASILYLP
+1556 AGILYLP

-1664 VLFTYLTNKKM
+1664 VLFTYLTDKKM
-1675 QGTWFLLGDAPRND
+1675 QGTWFLLGDTPRND

-1717 YVNLITGDIYNDT
+1717 YVNLRTGDIYNDT

-1805 QEEAATISS
+1805 QEKTATISS

-1904 REAFKNLTKSLE
+1904 REAFNNLINSLE
-1916 EFKNKLTREGF
+1916 EFRNKLTREGF

-1978 FSVTPNSNYSRSN
+1978 FSVVPNSDYRRSN
-1991 KDQYTLQLSVYAK
+1991 KEQYTLQLSVYAK

-2045 EGVLQGLSSNTA
+2045 EDVLQGLSSDTD

-2096 VKPDINSDDNIGISE
+2096 VKPDISDDDNVDISE

-2134 KSIGTNDVEIA
+2134 DSINTTNVDEA
-2145 KQFWDSSDSTYR
+2145 KEYWNSMSSTLR

>member
-1 MAKKELDITKI
+1 MAKKNIDITKV
-12 GYQKYK
+12 GPQNYR
-18 QLQEANN
+18 QLQNANN
-25 EKFSDPTLD
+25 EIYSTPVIDKFRKNYIPLG
-34 EFRSNFKP
+34 R
-42 IMGNMNPYV
+42 NMDPYV
-51 NATKDI
+51 NATQEI
-57 NLPDM
+57 RLPDT
-62 GNTPYGRSIYDKPNV
+62 GNTSWGESVYDKPNTT
-77 NIEALK
+77 IDALQ
-83 HLGDIRAEEQS
+83 HIGDLRAEEQS
-94 ALSKIG
+94 AAAKLS
-100 AGIAKGTILAGT
+100 AGIAKGGILAT
-112 TLLNGTVGL
+112 TTFLNGTVGL
-121 LAGLGEWAA
+121 IAGLGEWAM
-130 TGKVSKIWDNE
+130 TGKVSKVWDNDFSRLMDDITE
-141 ISKGLDEFEKK
+141 K
-152 SEEWLPN
+152 SEQVLPN
-159 YYSEKELNTPWY
+159 YYSDKELNSPWY
-171 ENIFTANFWGDK
+171 TNIFTANFLGDK

-193 AYYSGGLYTKG
+193 AYYSGSVYTKG
-204 LGAILKGLKAGST
+204 LGALLKGLNASAKTAIITNTGVGSL
-217 VSTIT
+217 
-222 QSGIGSFISAVNEG
+222 ISAVNEG
-236 SKEAINGADEY
+236 SIEGLKAADEFY
-247 FNEHKP
+247 NEHAPKIQ
-253 LLDQHY
+253 QHL
-259 KEKLLA
+259 KEKLALA
-265 AKVAY
+265 KETY

-275 KTLVYREGKLI
+275 KTMIRVGETLMDAAYYNYQQTIQQEQQRYGKAMA
-286 DKAWTDYQD
+286 K
-295 TLKKE
+295 
-300 DNNYKKALARL
+300 L

-321 ILALNIPVLT
+321 TLLLNIPILT
-331 ASNWYQFG
+331 ASNIVQFG
-339 KLYSKGFNTSARAT
+339 NLYSKGFNTASRNTPNLVGTRGNWSAKNLSKAAKTAT
-353 INNIEG
+353 IL
-359 TVGKYSVRGSSK
+359 K
-371 ASKVA
+371 
-376 KILGGGIAEGN
+376 GGIAEGS
-387 EEMAQRNISDTQKHY
+387 EEMAQRNASDTQKSY
-402 YATDFNNFYRS
+402 YAKDFNNYYRA
-413 LHGLEAEEETLD
+413 LHGLEAEDETLN
-425 WFKSAGLTITKNFTD
+425 WMKTAGSVMAKNFTD

-452 GALTGLLGMPSFRSI
+452 GALTGLLGMPRFRSI
-467 RNDETGKFQS
+467 RNSETKKLQS
-477 PVTLEGNA
+477 PIVLEGNF
-485 ISKWKELS
+485 ISKWKELR
-493 ENAERDKAMA
+493 ENANRDQAIA
-503 KKLNDRV
+503 DKLNERF
-510 NSKEFKNYYLGQK
+510 NSKEFKNYYQGLK
-523 RHQKYQDDMNDSAAR
+523 RHQKYQNDMDDSAAR

-552 LSDIEMFNNAGK
+552 LSDIELFGNAGK

-570 AIGEAFDIS
+570 AIGEAFNTS
-579 DKNLNAIIES
+579 DENLDAIIQS
-589 TTSVDADGNLVG
+589 TTKIDNNGDLIG
-601 PYAKYAKKNTDGS
+601 PYAKYAKKNPDGS
-614 VVANLENKESKD
+614 IIANLENKESKD

-632 RSDKDRILDTVK
+632 KSDRDRVLDTIK

-649 REKLD
+649 REKID
-654 RITNYRFTDEN
+654 KKTNYSLTGEN
-665 LNEITW
+665 LNELTW
-671 LSTQLDNWEDR
+671 LSTQLNNWEDR
-682 ASGMMDKVQDS
+682 ASEMMGKVQES

-764 IKNVLNVLDKIDPTV
+764 IKNVLNVLDKIDSTV
-779 INAVEQNDLRTKL
+779 INAVEQKDLRTKL

-819 DEDHKQVDEQ
+819 DEDHKQVDKQ

-834 TAQDMIKKLE
+834 AVQDMVKKLE
-844 AINKATNYEEL
+844 AINKATNYGEL

-869 NNGQSEIAKS
+869 NNGQSEVAKS

-906 FKQML
+906 FNQML
-911 SSRFNKQSN
+911 SSRFNEQTN
-920 YDDLVN
+920 YDDLTN
-926 TSLLPDLPLEA
+926 TSLLSELPLEA
-937 QILDDNIKESLIGM
+937 QILDDNIKEALIGM
-951 FGEIIK
+951 FGEIINK
-957 RANDKV
+957 ANDKV

-1000 LEDTMTKIL
+1000 LEDIMTRIL

-1015 EPVKQSVV
+1015 EPVKQAVV

-1062 KVQPLIDKLNSL
+1062 KAQPLIDKLNSL
-1074 SSLVPE
+1074 SSLAPE
-1080 SDKLVISSPEDVLKD
+1080 SDKLVLSSPEEVLKA

-1101 EYKSTAVT
+1101 EYKPTAVT
-1109 GVLKAVIPQFD
+1109 GVLKAVVPQFD

-1147 LKEVDPK
+1147 LKEIDPK

-1179 PATDEHPELLALYHN
+1179 PATDEHPELLALYHKGTL
-1194 DVLINYMNTDEAIEG
+1194 VNYMNTDEAIGG

-1216 AKKVAQSTSTIRITL
+1216 AKKALQSTLTNKIAL
-1231 PSYYSSMREQLGDK
+1231 PSYYSSIKGQLDDK
-1245 TRTWSSYADIQ
+1245 TRTWSSYTDIQ
-1256 RTYSNITYVTGIF
+1256 RTYSSITYVTGVS
-1269 YQGALEPAINF
+1269 YQSTLEPAINF
-1280 AIDAGVLPRKYKK
+1280 AVDAGILPRKYKK
-1293 YLNKTRNGSIELE
+1293 YLNKTRNNSIELE

-1341 EFDESYYKDSDNFSD
+1341 QS
-1356 KVDKKIANNFDALK
+1356 
-1370 ILYEEY
+1370 
-1376 KSNKITKEEF
+1376 
-1386 LRRAG
+1386 
-1391 GVKSRIEA
+1391 
-1399 FFDRFYADK
+1399 
-1408 EAFLS
+1408 
-1413 KPADSA
+1413 
-1419 QTASSNNPTVR
+1419 NPTIR

-1435 NGQYGYNRAK
+1435 DGQYGYSRTNPR
-1445 PQSIGELLGIDDAII
+1445 SIGELLGTDDAII

-1472 EDYIEPVFNEAE
+1472 GDYIEPVFNEAE

-1491 MLPNSKGTLAPK
+1491 MLPNSKGTLTPK
-1503 QVYIRYLNKAEFDL
+1503 QIYIRHLNKSEFDL
-1517 NTADNEIANEIREV
+1517 NTADNEIANEVREV
-1531 FKKLANLSEA
+1531 FKKLANLSKA
-1541 KDPETTLNDDIFPEL
+1541 TDPETTLNDDIFPEL
-1556 ASILYLP
+1556 AGILYLP
-1563 DSFHIN
+1563 NSFHIN
-1569 VDTKNTD
+1569 VETKNTD

-1618 TPIDANEVY
+1618 TPIDTNEVY

-1647 LKGKDG
+1647 LEGKDG

-1664 VLFTYLTNKKM
+1664 VLFTYLTDKKM

-1717 YVNLITGDIYNDT
+1717 YVNLRTGDIYNDT

-1859 LYGKQYEGA
+1859 LYGKQYEGV
-1868 YTGPKNNAAITQGT
+1868 YTGPKNNAATTQGT

-1904 REAFKNLTKSLE
+1904 RGAFKNLIESLE

-1991 KDQYTLQLSVYAK
+1991 KDQYTLQLSIYAK

-2031 NSLTSEQEVPLTYD
+2031 NSLTSEQEVPLTYNED
-2045 EGVLQGLSSNTA
+2045 VLQGLSSDIT

-2096 VKPDINSDDNIGISE
+2096 VKPDISDDDNVDISE

-2134 KSIGTNDVEIA
+2134 KSIGTNDVEMA
-2145 KQFWDSSDSTYR
+2145 KQFWESSSQDTR

>member
-1 MAKKELDITKI
+1 MAKKNIDITKV
-12 GYQKYK
+12 GPQNYR
-18 QLQEANN
+18 QLQNANN
-25 EKFSDPTLD
+25 ELYSTPVIDKF
-34 EFRSNFKP
+34 RKNYIP
-42 IMGNMNPYV
+42 IGRNMDPYV
-51 NATKDI
+51 NATQEI
-57 NLPDM
+57 RLPNT
-62 GNTPYGRSIYDKPNV
+62 GNTSWGESGYDKPNTT
-77 NIEALK
+77 IDALQ
-83 HLGDIRAEEQS
+83 HISDLRAEEQS
-94 ALSKIG
+94 AAAKLS
-100 AGIAKGTILAGT
+100 AGVAKGGILAT
-112 TLLNGTVGL
+112 TTFLNGTVGL
-121 LAGLGEWAA
+121 IAGLGEWAM
-130 TGKVSKIWDNE
+130 TGKVSKVWDNDFSRLMDNITE
-141 ISKGLDEFEKK
+141 K
-152 SEEWLPN
+152 SEQVLPN
-159 YYSEKELNTPWY
+159 YYSDKELNSPWY
-171 ENIFTANFWGDK
+171 TNIFTANFLGDK

-193 AYYSGGLYTKG
+193 AYYSGGAYTKG
-204 LGAILKGLKAGST
+204 LGALLKGLNASAKTAAITNTGVGSL
-217 VSTIT
+217 
-222 QSGIGSFISAVNEG
+222 ISAVNEG
-236 SKEAINGADEY
+236 SIEGLKAADEFY
-247 FNEHKP
+247 NEHAPKIQ
-253 LLDQHY
+253 QHL
-259 KEKLLA
+259 KEKLALA
-265 AKVAY
+265 KETY

-275 KTLVYREGKLI
+275 KTMIRVGETLMDAAYYNYQQTIQQEQQLYE
-286 DKAWTDYQD
+286 KAMA
-295 TLKKE
+295 K
-300 DNNYKKALARL
+300 L

-321 ILALNIPVLT
+321 TLLLNIPILT
-331 ASNWYQFG
+331 ASNIVQFG
-339 KLYSKGFNTSARAT
+339 NLYSKGFNTASKNTPNLVGTRGNWSAKNLSKAAKTAT
-353 INNIEG
+353 IL
-359 TVGKYSVRGSSK
+359 K
-371 ASKVA
+371 
-376 KILGGGIAEGN
+376 GGIAEGS
-387 EEMAQRNISDTQKHY
+387 EEMAQRNASDTQKSY
-402 YATDFNNFYRS
+402 YAQDFNNYYRA
-413 LHGLEAEEETLD
+413 LHGLEAEDETLD
-425 WFKSAGLTITKNFTD
+425 WVKTAGSVMAKNFTD

-452 GALTGLLGMPSFRSI
+452 GALTGLLGMPRFRSI
-467 RNDETGKFQS
+467 RNSETKKLQS
-477 PVTLEGNA
+477 PIVLEENF
-485 ISKWKELS
+485 ISKWKELR
-493 ENAERDKAMA
+493 ENANRDQAIA
-503 KKLNDRV
+503 NKLNERF
-510 NSKEFKNYYLGQK
+510 NFKEFKNYYQGLK
-523 RHQKYQDDMNDSAAR
+523 RHQKYQNDMDDSAAR

-552 LSDIEMFNNAGK
+552 LSDIELFGNAGK

-570 AIGEAFDIS
+570 AIVESFNTS
-579 DKNLNAIIES
+579 DENLDAIIQS
-589 TTSVDADGNLVG
+589 TTKIDNNGDLIG
-601 PYAKYAKKNTDGS
+601 PYAKYAKKNPDNS
-614 VVANLENKESKD
+614 VSANLENKESKD

-632 RSDKDRILDTVK
+632 KSDRDRVLSTIK

-649 REKLD
+649 REKID
-654 RITNYRFTDEN
+654 KKTNYRLTGEN
-665 LNEITW
+665 LNELTW
-671 LSTQLDNWEDR
+671 LSTQLNNWEDR
-682 ASGMMDKVQDS
+682 AGEMMGKVQES

-711 INKEGTASAELT
+711 INKEGKASAELT

-779 INAVEQNDLRTKL
+779 INAVEQKDLRTKL

-819 DEDHKQVDEQ
+819 DEDHKQVDKQ

-834 TAQDMIKKLE
+834 VTQDMIKKLE
-844 AINKATNYEEL
+844 AINKATNYGEL

-879 FKKASLLMRKAS
+879 FKKASLLRRKAS

-906 FKQML
+906 FNQML
-911 SSRFNKQSN
+911 SSRFNEQTN
-920 YDDLVN
+920 YDDLTN
-926 TSLLPDLPLEA
+926 TSLLSELPLEA
-937 QILDDNIKESLIGM
+937 QILDDNIKEALIGM

-971 NVDVKPNGTVKPPNT
+971 NVDVKPNGTVKPSNT

-1009 ESSKLP
+1009 ESSKLSG
-1015 EPVKQSVV
+1015 PVKQSVV
-1023 PLINKVITDLK
+1023 PLISEVIADLK

-1040 DKSLIDK
+1040 DKALLNK
-1047 VTKLINEIKGFIGES
+1047 VTKSINGIKGFIGES
-1062 KVQPLIDKLNSL
+1062 KAQPLIDKLNSL

-1080 SDKLVISSPEDVLKD
+1080 SDKLVISSPENVLKD

-1101 EYKSTAVT
+1101 EYEPTAVT

-1179 PATDEHPELLALYHN
+1179 PATNEHPELLALYHN
-1194 DVLINYMNTDEAIEG
+1194 DVLVNYMNTDERIDR

-1216 AKKVAQSTSTIRITL
+1216 AKNGEKPTI
-1231 PSYYSSMREQLGDK
+1231 
-1245 TRTWSSYADIQ
+1245 
-1256 RTYSNITYVTGIF
+1256 
-1269 YQGALEPAINF
+1269 
-1280 AIDAGVLPRKYKK
+1280 
-1293 YLNKTRNGSIELE
+1293 
-1306 DLQEIIDEFKK
+1306 
-1317 LGIETPNQ
+1317 
-1325 LISYVEAHSK
+1325 
-1335 NTSIGA
+1335 
-1341 EFDESYYKDSDNFSD
+1341 
-1356 KVDKKIANNFDALK
+1356 
-1370 ILYEEY
+1370 
-1376 KSNKITKEEF
+1376 
-1386 LRRAG
+1386 
-1391 GVKSRIEA
+1391 
-1399 FFDRFYADK
+1399 
-1408 EAFLS
+1408 
-1413 KPADSA
+1413 
-1419 QTASSNNPTVR
+1419 R

-1435 NGQYGYNRAK
+1435 DGQYGYSRTN
-1445 PQSIGELLGIDDAII
+1445 PQPIGELLGTDDAII

-1491 MLPNSKGTLAPK
+1491 MLPNSKGTLTPK
-1503 QVYIRYLNKAEFDL
+1503 QIYIRHLNKAEFDL

-1531 FKKLANLSEA
+1531 FKKLANLSKA

-1556 ASILYLP
+1556 AGILYLP

-1647 LKGKDG
+1647 LEGKDG

-1717 YVNLITGDIYNDT
+1717 YVNLRTGDIYNAT

-1805 QEEAATISS
+1805 QEKVATISS

-1859 LYGKQYEGA
+1859 LYGKQYEGP
-1868 YTGPKNNAAITQGT
+1868 YTGPKNNAAVTQGT

-1904 REAFKNLTKSLE
+1904 GGAFKNLINSLE
-1916 EFKNKLTREGF
+1916 EFKNKLTKEGF

-1978 FSVTPNSNYSRSN
+1978 FSVVPNSDYRRSN
-1991 KDQYTLQLSVYAK
+1991 KEQYTLQLSVYAK

-2031 NSLTSEQEVPLTYD
+2031 NSLTSEQEVPLPYD
-2045 EGVLQGLSSNTA
+2045 EDVLQGLSSDTD
-2057 KEPEVNKKS
+2057 KESEVNKKS
-2066 AARDAAHR
+2066 AARNAA
-2074 LNSLKPKTPIEPK
+2074 LMLGNLKPKTPIEPK

-2096 VKPDINSDDNIGISE
+2096 VKPDISDDDNVDISE

-2134 KSIGTNDVEIA
+2134 DSINTTNVDEA
-2145 KQFWDSSDSTYR
+2145 KEYWNSMSSTLR

>member
-1 MAKKELDITKI
+1 MAKKNIDITKA
-12 GYQKYK
+12 GPQNYR
-18 QLQEANN
+18 QLQNANN
-25 EKFSDPTLD
+25 ELYSTPVID
-34 EFRSNFKP
+34 EFRKNYIP
-42 IMGNMNPYV
+42 IGRNMDPYV
-51 NATKDI
+51 NATQEI
-57 NLPDM
+57 RLPDT
-62 GNTPYGRSIYDKPNV
+62 GNTSWGESAYDKPNTT
-77 NIEALK
+77 IDALQ
-83 HLGDIRAEEQS
+83 HIGDLRAEEQS
-94 ALSKIG
+94 AAAKLS
-100 AGIAKGTILAGT
+100 AGVAKGGILAAT
-112 TLLNGTVGL
+112 TFLNGTVGL
-121 LAGLGEWAA
+121 IAGLGEWAT
-130 TGKVSKIWDNE
+130 TGKVSKVWDNDFSRLMDDITE
-141 ISKGLDEFEKK
+141 K
-152 SEEWLPN
+152 SEQILPN
-159 YYSEKELNTPWY
+159 YYSDKELNSPWY
-171 ENIFTANFWGDK
+171 TNIFTANFLGDK

-193 AYYSGGLYTKG
+193 AYYSGGVYTKG
-204 LGAILKGLKAGST
+204 LGALLKGLNASAKTAVITNTGVGSL
-217 VSTIT
+217 
-222 QSGIGSFISAVNEG
+222 ISAVNEG
-236 SKEAINGADEY
+236 SIEGLKAADEFY
-247 FNEHKP
+247 NEHAPKIQ
-253 LLDQHY
+253 QHL
-259 KEKLLA
+259 KEKLALA
-265 AKVAY
+265 KETY

-275 KTLVYREGKLI
+275 KTMIRVGETLMDAAYYNYQQTVQQEQQLYE
-286 DKAWTDYQD
+286 KAMA
-295 TLKKE
+295 K
-300 DNNYKKALARL
+300 L

-321 ILALNIPVLT
+321 TLLLNIPILT
-331 ASNWYQFG
+331 ASNIVQFG
-339 KLYSKGFNTSARAT
+339 NLYSKGFNTASKNTPNLVGTRGNWSAKNLSKAAKTAT
-353 INNIEG
+353 IL
-359 TVGKYSVRGSSK
+359 K
-371 ASKVA
+371 
-376 KILGGGIAEGN
+376 GGIAEGS
-387 EEMAQRNISDTQKHY
+387 EEMAQRNASDTQKSY
-402 YATDFNNFYRS
+402 YAQDFNNYYRA
-413 LHGLEAEEETLD
+413 LHGLEAEDETLD
-425 WFKSAGLTITKNFTD
+425 WMKTAGSVMAKNFTD

-452 GALTGLLGMPSFRSI
+452 GALTGLLGMPRFRSI
-467 RNDETGKFQS
+467 RNSETKKLQS
-477 PVTLEGNA
+477 PIVLEENF
-485 ISKWKELS
+485 ISKWKELR
-493 ENAERDKAMA
+493 ENANRDQAIA
-503 KKLNDRV
+503 DKLNERF
-510 NSKEFKNYYLGQK
+510 NSKEFKNYYQGLK
-523 RHQKYQDDMNDSAAR
+523 RHQKYQNDMDDSAAR

-552 LSDIEMFNNAGK
+552 LSDIELFGNAGK

-570 AIGEAFDIS
+570 AIGESFNTS
-579 DKNLNAIIES
+579 DENLDAIIQS
-589 TTSVDADGNLVG
+589 TTKIDNNGDLIG
-601 PYAKYAKKNTDGS
+601 PYAKYAKKNPDNS
-614 VVANLENKESKD
+614 VSANLENKESKD

-632 RSDKDRILDTVK
+632 KSDRDRVLDTIK

-649 REKLD
+649 REKID
-654 RITNYRFTDEN
+654 KRTNYRLTGEN
-665 LNEITW
+665 LNELTW
-671 LSTQLDNWEDR
+671 LSTQLNNWEDR
-682 ASGMMDKVQDS
+682 AGEMMGKVQES

-711 INKEGTASAELT
+711 INKEGAASAELT

-819 DEDHKQVDEQ
+819 DEDHKQVDKQ

-834 TAQDMIKKLE
+834 AAQDMIKKLE
-844 AINKATNYEEL
+844 AINKATNYDEL
-855 QSLIDSEEV
+855 QSLIDSGEV

-891 EIIEEANMPSQQKSI
+891 EIIEEADMTSQQKSI

-920 YDDLVN
+920 YDDLTN

-1000 LEDTMTKIL
+1000 LEDTMTKML
-1009 ESSKLP
+1009 ESSKLSA
-1015 EPVKQSVV
+1015 PVKQSVV

-1062 KVQPLIDKLNSL
+1062 KVQPLIDKLTSL

-1101 EYKSTAVT
+1101 EYKPTAVT
-1109 GVLKAVIPQFD
+1109 GVLKAVITQFD

-1179 PATDEHPELLALYHN
+1179 PATNEHPELLALYHN
-1194 DVLINYMNTDEAIEG
+1194 DVLVNYMNTDERVDG

-1216 AKKVAQSTSTIRITL
+1216 AKNGEKPTI
-1231 PSYYSSMREQLGDK
+1231 K
-1245 TRTWSSYADIQ
+1245 
-1256 RTYSNITYVTGIF
+1256 
-1269 YQGALEPAINF
+1269 
-1280 AIDAGVLPRKYKK
+1280 
-1293 YLNKTRNGSIELE
+1293 
-1306 DLQEIIDEFKK
+1306 
-1317 LGIETPNQ
+1317 
-1325 LISYVEAHSK
+1325 
-1335 NTSIGA
+1335 
-1341 EFDESYYKDSDNFSD
+1341 
-1356 KVDKKIANNFDALK
+1356 
-1370 ILYEEY
+1370 
-1376 KSNKITKEEF
+1376 
-1386 LRRAG
+1386 
-1391 GVKSRIEA
+1391 
-1399 FFDRFYADK
+1399 
-1408 EAFLS
+1408 
-1413 KPADSA
+1413 
-1419 QTASSNNPTVR
+1419 

-1435 NGQYGYNRAK
+1435 DGQYGYSRTN
-1445 PQSIGELLGIDDAII
+1445 PQSIGELLGTDDAII

-1491 MLPNSKGTLAPK
+1491 MLPNSKGTLTPK
-1503 QVYIRYLNKAEFDL
+1503 QVYIRHLNKAEFDL
-1517 NTADNEIANEIREV
+1517 NTADNEVANEIREV

-1647 LKGKDG
+1647 LNGKDG

-1664 VLFTYLTNKKM
+1664 VLFTYLTDKKM

-1717 YVNLITGDIYNDT
+1717 YVNLRTGDIYNDT

-1805 QEEAATISS
+1805 QEEAATINS

-1935 LFNKYSDDTRI
+1935 LFNRYSDGTRI

-1978 FSVTPNSNYSRSN
+1978 FSVIPNSNYSRSN

-2045 EGVLQGLSSNTA
+2045 EDVLQGLSSDTA
-2057 KEPEVNKKS
+2057 KESEVNKKS

-2074 LNSLKPKTPIEPK
+2074 LSSLKPKTPIEPK
-2087 EDPNPPQTI
+2087 EDPNLSQTI
-2096 VKPDINSDDNIGISE
+2096 VKPDISDDDNVDISE

-2134 KSIGTNDVEIA
+2134 NSINTTNVDEA
-2145 KQFWDSSDSTYR
+2145 KEYWNSMSSTLR

>member
-1 MAKKELDITKI
+1 MAKKNIDITKV
-12 GYQKYK
+12 GPQNYR
-18 QLQEANN
+18 QLQNANN
-25 EKFSDPTLD
+25 EIYSTPVIDKFRKNYIPLG
-34 EFRSNFKP
+34 R
-42 IMGNMNPYV
+42 NMDPYV
-51 NATKDI
+51 NATQEI
-57 NLPDM
+57 RLPDI
-62 GNTPYGRSIYDKPNV
+62 GNTSWGESVYDKPNTT
-77 NIEALK
+77 IDALQ
-83 HLGDIRAEEQS
+83 HIGDLRAEEQS
-94 ALSKIG
+94 AAAKLS
-100 AGIAKGTILAGT
+100 AGIAKGGILAT
-112 TLLNGTVGL
+112 TTFLNGTVGL
-121 LAGLGEWAA
+121 IAGLGEWAM
-130 TGKVSKIWDNE
+130 TGKVSKIWDNDFSRLMDDITE
-141 ISKGLDEFEKK
+141 K
-152 SEEWLPN
+152 SEQVLPN
-159 YYSEKELNTPWY
+159 YYSDKELNSPWY
-171 ENIFTANFWGDK
+171 TNIFTANFLGDK

-193 AYYSGGLYTKG
+193 AYYSGSVYTKG
-204 LGAILKGLKAGST
+204 LGALLKGLNASAKTAIITNTGVGSL
-217 VSTIT
+217 
-222 QSGIGSFISAVNEG
+222 ISAVNEG
-236 SKEAINGADEY
+236 SIEGLKAADEFY
-247 FNEHKP
+247 NEHAPKIQ
-253 LLDQHY
+253 QHL
-259 KEKLLA
+259 KEKLALA
-265 AKVAY
+265 KETY

-275 KTLVYREGKLI
+275 KTMIRVGETLMDAAYYNYQQTIQQEQQRYGKAMA
-286 DKAWTDYQD
+286 K
-295 TLKKE
+295 
-300 DNNYKKALARL
+300 L

-321 ILALNIPVLT
+321 TLLLNIPILT
-331 ASNWYQFG
+331 ASNIVQFG
-339 KLYSKGFNTSARAT
+339 NLYSKGFNTASRNTPNLVGTRGNWSAKNLSKAAKTAT
-353 INNIEG
+353 IL
-359 TVGKYSVRGSSK
+359 K
-371 ASKVA
+371 
-376 KILGGGIAEGN
+376 GGIAEGS
-387 EEMAQRNISDTQKHY
+387 EEMAQRNASDTQKSY
-402 YATDFNNFYRS
+402 YAQDFNNYYRA
-413 LHGLEAEEETLD
+413 LHGLEAEDETLN
-425 WFKSAGLTITKNFTD
+425 WVKTAGSVMAKNFTD

-452 GALTGLLGMPSFRSI
+452 GALTGLLGMPRFRSI
-467 RNDETGKFQS
+467 RNSETKKLQS
-477 PVTLEGNA
+477 PIVLEGDF
-485 ISKWKELS
+485 ISKWKELR
-493 ENAERDKAMA
+493 ENANRDQAIA
-503 KKLNDRV
+503 DKLNERF
-510 NSKEFKNYYLGQK
+510 NSKEFKNYYQGLK
-523 RHQKYQDDMNDSAAR
+523 RHQKYQNDMDDSAAR

-552 LSDIEMFNNAGK
+552 LSDIELFGNAGK

-570 AIGEAFDIS
+570 AIGEAFNTS
-579 DKNLNAIIES
+579 DENLDAIIQS
-589 TTSVDADGNLVG
+589 TTKIDNNGDLIG
-601 PYAKYAKKNTDGS
+601 PYAKYAKKNPDGS
-614 VVANLENKESKD
+614 IIANLENKESKD

-632 RSDKDRILDTVK
+632 KSDRDRVLDTIK

-649 REKLD
+649 REKID
-654 RITNYRFTDEN
+654 KKTNYSLTGEN
-665 LNEITW
+665 LNELTW
-671 LSTQLDNWEDR
+671 LSTQLNNWEDR
-682 ASGMMDKVQDS
+682 ASEMMGKVQES

-711 INKEGTASAELT
+711 INKEGAASAELT

-729 DKTLRIINENIKVL
+729 DKTLRIINENIKIL

-779 INAVEQNDLRTKL
+779 INAVEQKDLRTKL

-819 DEDHKQVDEQ
+819 DEDHKQVDKQ

-834 TAQDMIKKLE
+834 AVQDMVKKLE
-844 AINKATNYEEL
+844 AINKATNYGEL

-869 NNGQSEIAKS
+869 NNGQSEVAKS
-879 FKKASLLMRKAS
+879 FKKASLLRRKAS

-906 FKQML
+906 FNQML
-911 SSRFNKQSN
+911 SSRFNEQTN
-920 YDDLVN
+920 YDDLTN
-926 TSLLPDLPLEA
+926 TSLLSELPLEA
-937 QILDDNIKESLIGM
+937 QILDDNIKEALIGM
-951 FGEIIK
+951 FGEIINQ
-957 RANDKV
+957 ANDKV

-971 NVDVKPNGTVKPPNT
+971 NVDVKPNGTVRPPNT

-1015 EPVKQSVV
+1015 GPVKQLAI
-1023 PLINKVITDLK
+1023 PLIKEVITDLK

-1040 DKSLIDK
+1040 DKALLNK
-1047 VTKLINEIKGFIGES
+1047 VTKSINEIKGFIGES
-1062 KVQPLIDKLNSL
+1062 KAQPLIDKLNSL
-1074 SSLVPE
+1074 SSLAPE
-1080 SDKLVISSPEDVLKD
+1080 SDKLVISSPEEVLKA

-1101 EYKSTAVT
+1101 EYKPTAVT
-1109 GVLKAVIPQFD
+1109 GVLKAVVPQFD

-1134 DGRNQGYSYVYSK
+1134 DDRNQGYSYVYNK
-1147 LKEVDPK
+1147 LKEIDPK

-1179 PATDEHPELLALYHN
+1179 PATDGHPELLALYHN
-1194 DVLINYMNTDEAIEG
+1194 DILVNYMNTDERIDG

-1216 AKKVAQSTSTIRITL
+1216 AK
-1231 PSYYSSMREQLGDK
+1231 
-1245 TRTWSSYADIQ
+1245 
-1256 RTYSNITYVTGIF
+1256 
-1269 YQGALEPAINF
+1269 
-1280 AIDAGVLPRKYKK
+1280 
-1293 YLNKTRNGSIELE
+1293 NGE
-1306 DLQEIIDEFKK
+1306 
-1317 LGIETPNQ
+1317 
-1325 LISYVEAHSK
+1325 
-1335 NTSIGA
+1335 
-1341 EFDESYYKDSDNFSD
+1341 
-1356 KVDKKIANNFDALK
+1356 
-1370 ILYEEY
+1370 
-1376 KSNKITKEEF
+1376 
-1386 LRRAG
+1386 
-1391 GVKSRIEA
+1391 
-1399 FFDRFYADK
+1399 
-1408 EAFLS
+1408 
-1413 KPADSA
+1413 
-1419 QTASSNNPTVR
+1419 NPTIR

-1435 NGQYGYNRAK
+1435 DGQYGYSRTNPR
-1445 PQSIGELLGIDDAII
+1445 SIGELLGTDDAII

-1472 EDYIEPVFNEAE
+1472 GDYIEPVFNEAE

-1491 MLPNSKGTLAPK
+1491 MLPNSKGTLTPK
-1503 QVYIRYLNKAEFDL
+1503 QIYIRHLNKAEFDL
-1517 NTADNEIANEIREV
+1517 NIADNEIANEVREV
-1531 FKKLANLSEA
+1531 FKKLANLSKA
-1541 KDPETTLNDDIFPEL
+1541 TDPETTLNDDIFPEL
-1556 ASILYLP
+1556 AGILYLP

-1569 VDTKNTD
+1569 VETKNTD

-1599 AVRSFSFGITSGE
+1599 VVRSFSFGITSGE
-1612 SINDTP
+1612 SINGTP

-1647 LKGKDG
+1647 LEGKDG

-1664 VLFTYLTNKKM
+1664 VLFTYLTDKKM

-1717 YVNLITGDIYNDT
+1717 YVDLRTGDIYNDT

-1805 QEEAATISS
+1805 QEKVATISS

-1845 QYYEYQRVHSIIDE
+1845 QYYEYQRVHSIIDD
-1859 LYGKQYEGA
+1859 LYGKQYVGS
-1868 YTGPKNNAAITQGT
+1868 YTGPKNNAATTQGT

-1904 REAFKNLTKSLE
+1904 RGAFKNLIESLE

-1978 FSVTPNSNYSRSN
+1978 FSVVPNSDYRRSN

-2045 EGVLQGLSSNTA
+2045 EDVLQGLSSDTD
-2057 KEPEVNKKS
+2057 KGPEVNKKS
-2066 AARDAAHR
+2066 AARNAAHI
-2074 LNSLKPKTPIEPK
+2074 LGSLKPKTPIEPK

-2096 VKPDINSDDNIGISE
+2096 IKPSISDDGNVDISE

-2121 WDTLDKSIQQLFM
+2121 WDALDKNIQQLFM
-2134 KSIGTNDVEIA
+2134 KSIGTNDVEMA

>member
-1 MAKKELDITKI
+1 MAKKNIDITKA
-12 GYQKYK
+12 GPQNYR
-18 QLQEANN
+18 QLQNANN
-25 EKFSDPTLD
+25 ELYSTPVID
-34 EFRSNFKP
+34 EFRKNYIP
-42 IMGNMNPYV
+42 IGRNMDPYV
-51 NATKDI
+51 NATQEI
-57 NLPDM
+57 RLPDT
-62 GNTPYGRSIYDKPNV
+62 GNTSWGESVYDKPNTT
-77 NIEALK
+77 IDALQ
-83 HLGDIRAEEQS
+83 HIGDLRAEEQS
-94 ALSKIG
+94 AAAKLS
-100 AGIAKGTILAGT
+100 AGVAKGGILAAT
-112 TLLNGTVGL
+112 TFLNGTVGL
-121 LAGLGEWAA
+121 IAGLGEWAT
-130 TGKVSKIWDNE
+130 TGKVSKVWNNDFSRLMDDITE
-141 ISKGLDEFEKK
+141 K
-152 SEEWLPN
+152 SEQILPN
-159 YYSEKELNTPWY
+159 YYSDKELNSPWY
-171 ENIFTANFWGDK
+171 TNIFTANFLGDK

-193 AYYSGGLYTKG
+193 AYYSGGVYTKG
-204 LGAILKGLKAGST
+204 LGALLKGLNASAKTAVITNTGVGSL
-217 VSTIT
+217 
-222 QSGIGSFISAVNEG
+222 ISAVNEG
-236 SKEAINGADEY
+236 SIEGLKAADEFY
-247 FNEHKP
+247 NEHAPKIQ
-253 LLDQHY
+253 QHL
-259 KEKLLA
+259 KEKLALA
-265 AKVAY
+265 KETY

-275 KTLVYREGKLI
+275 KTMIRVGETLMDAAYYNYQQTVQQEQQLYE
-286 DKAWTDYQD
+286 KAMA
-295 TLKKE
+295 K
-300 DNNYKKALARL
+300 L

-321 ILALNIPVLT
+321 TLLLNIPILT
-331 ASNWYQFG
+331 ASNIVQF
-339 KLYSKGFNTSARAT
+339 KNLYSKGFNTASKNTPNLVGTRGNWSAKNLSKAAKTAT
-353 INNIEG
+353 IL
-359 TVGKYSVRGSSK
+359 K
-371 ASKVA
+371 
-376 KILGGGIAEGN
+376 GGIAEGS
-387 EEMAQRNISDTQKHY
+387 EEMAQRNASDTQKSY
-402 YATDFNNFYRS
+402 YAQDFNNYYRA
-413 LHGLEAEEETLD
+413 LHGLEAEDETLD
-425 WFKSAGLTITKNFTD
+425 WMKTAGSVMAKNFTD

-452 GALTGLLGMPSFRSI
+452 GALTGLLGMPRFRSI
-467 RNDETGKFQS
+467 RNSETKKLQS
-477 PVTLEGNA
+477 PIVLEENF
-485 ISKWKELS
+485 ISKWKELR
-493 ENAERDKAMA
+493 ENANRDQAIA
-503 KKLNDRV
+503 DKLNERF
-510 NSKEFKNYYLGQK
+510 NSKEFKNYYQGLK
-523 RHQKYQDDMNDSAAR
+523 RHQKYQNDMDDSAAR

-552 LSDIEMFNNAGK
+552 LSDIELFGNAGK

-570 AIGEAFDIS
+570 AIGEAFNTS
-579 DKNLNAIIES
+579 DENLDAIIQS
-589 TTSVDADGNLVG
+589 TTKIDNNGDLIG
-601 PYAKYAKKNTDGS
+601 PYAKYAKKNPDNS
-614 VVANLENKESKD
+614 VSANLENKESKD

-632 RSDKDRILDTVK
+632 KSDRDRVLDTIK

-649 REKLD
+649 REKID
-654 RITNYRFTDEN
+654 KRTNYRLTGEN
-665 LNEITW
+665 LNELTW
-671 LSTQLDNWEDR
+671 LSTQLNNWEDR
-682 ASGMMDKVQDS
+682 AGEMMDKVQES

-711 INKEGTASAELT
+711 INKEGAASAELT
-723 DEYKRA
+723 DEYKKA

-819 DEDHKQVDEQ
+819 DEDHKQVDKQ

-834 TAQDMIKKLE
+834 AAQDMIKKLE

-855 QSLIDSEEV
+855 QSLIDSGEV

-891 EIIEEANMPSQQKSI
+891 EIIEEADMPSQQKSI

-911 SSRFNKQSN
+911 LSRFNKQSN
-920 YDDLVN
+920 YDDLTN

-971 NVDVKPNGTVKPPNT
+971 NVDVKPNGTVKPPNI

-1000 LEDTMTKIL
+1000 LEDTMTKML
-1009 ESSKLP
+1009 ESSKLSG
-1015 EPVKQSVV
+1015 PVKQSVV
-1023 PLINKVITDLK
+1023 PLISEVIADLK

-1040 DKSLIDK
+1040 DKSLLNK
-1047 VTKLINEIKGFIGES
+1047 VTKSINEIKGFIGENRA
-1062 KVQPLIDKLNSL
+1062 QPLIDKLNSL

-1101 EYKSTAVT
+1101 EYKPTAVT

-1134 DGRNQGYSYVYSK
+1134 EGRNQGYSYVYSK

-1154 TGKNAF
+1154 TGKSAF

-1166 NVKEGDEL
+1166 NIKEGDEL

-1179 PATDEHPELLALYHN
+1179 PATDEHPELLALYHKG
-1194 DVLINYMNTDEAIEG
+1194 VLVNYMNTDEAIEG

-1216 AKKVAQSTSTIRITL
+1216 AKK
-1231 PSYYSSMREQLGDK
+1231 
-1245 TRTWSSYADIQ
+1245 
-1256 RTYSNITYVTGIF
+1256 
-1269 YQGALEPAINF
+1269 AL
-1280 AIDAGVLPRKYKK
+1280 
-1293 YLNKTRNGSIELE
+1293 
-1306 DLQEIIDEFKK
+1306 
-1317 LGIETPNQ
+1317 
-1325 LISYVEAHSK
+1325 
-1335 NTSIGA
+1335 NTSKSIKA
-1341 EFDESYYKDSDNFSD
+1341 TVFEESYYKDPNNFSD
-1356 KVDKKIANNFDALK
+1356 AIDKKIANNFDALK
-1370 ILYEEY
+1370 ILYKEY

-1399 FFDRFYADK
+1399 FFDKIYANINDV
-1408 EAFLS
+1408 S
-1413 KPADSA
+1413 SQPTNTV
-1419 QTASSNNPTVR
+1419 QTASLNNPTVR

-1435 NGQYGYNRAK
+1435 DGQYGYSRTN
-1445 PQSIGELLGIDDAII
+1445 PQSIGELLGTDDAII

-1465 GDMYANT
+1465 GDMYTNT

-1491 MLPNSKGTLAPK
+1491 MLPNSKGTLTPK
-1503 QVYIRYLNKAEFDL
+1503 QIYIRHLNKAEFDL
-1517 NTADNEIANEIREV
+1517 NTADNEVANEIREV

-1556 ASILYLP
+1556 AGILYLP

-1647 LKGKDG
+1647 LEGKDG

-1717 YVNLITGDIYNDT
+1717 YVNLRTGDIYNDT

-1753 YGDTLYGIN
+1753 YGGTLYGIN

-1859 LYGKQYEGA
+1859 LYGKQYKGA

-1935 LFNKYSDDTRI
+1935 LFNRYSDGTRI

-1978 FSVTPNSNYSRSN
+1978 FSVIPNSNYSRSN

-2045 EGVLQGLSSNTA
+2045 EDVLQGLSSDIT

-2096 VKPDINSDDNIGISE
+2096 VKPSISDDDNVDISKQE
-2111 QDRSKATVEN
+2111 RDEATVKN
-2121 WDTLDKSIQQLFM
+2121 WDTLDKNIQQLFM
-2134 KSIGTNDVEIA
+2134 ISIDTTNVNEAREYWNSMDP
-2145 KQFWDSSDSTYR
+2145 TLR
-2157 EQMLNCG
+2157 EQMLNCR

>member
-1 MAKKELDITKI
+1 MAKKNIDITKA
-12 GYQKYK
+12 GPQNYR
-18 QLQEANN
+18 QLQNANN
-25 EKFSDPTLD
+25 ELYSTPAIDKF
-34 EFRSNFKP
+34 RKNYIP
-42 IMGNMNPYV
+42 IGRNMDPYV
-51 NATKDI
+51 NATQEI
-57 NLPDM
+57 RLPDT
-62 GNTPYGRSIYDKPNV
+62 GSTSWGESVYDKPNTT
-77 NIEALK
+77 IDALQYI
-83 HLGDIRAEEQS
+83 GDLRAEEQS
-94 ALSKIG
+94 AAAKLS
-100 AGIAKGTILAGT
+100 AGVAKGGILAAT
-112 TLLNGTVGL
+112 TFLNGTVGL
-121 LAGLGEWAA
+121 IAGLGEWAT
-130 TGKVSKIWDNE
+130 TGKVSKVWDNDFSRLMDDITE
-141 ISKGLDEFEKK
+141 K
-152 SEEWLPN
+152 SEQILPN
-159 YYSEKELNTPWY
+159 YYSDKELNSPWY
-171 ENIFTANFWGDK
+171 TNIFTANFLGDK

-193 AYYSGGLYTKG
+193 AYYSGSVYTKG
-204 LGAILKGLKAGST
+204 LGALLKGLNASAKTAVITNTGVGSL
-217 VSTIT
+217 
-222 QSGIGSFISAVNEG
+222 ISAVNEG
-236 SKEAINGADEY
+236 SIEGLKAADEFY
-247 FNEHKP
+247 NEHAPKIQ
-253 LLDQHY
+253 QHL
-259 KEKLLA
+259 KEKLALA
-265 AKVAY
+265 KETY

-275 KTLVYREGKLI
+275 KTMIRVGETLMDAAYYNYQQTVQQEQQLYE
-286 DKAWTDYQD
+286 KAMA
-295 TLKKE
+295 K
-300 DNNYKKALARL
+300 L

-321 ILALNIPVLT
+321 TLLLNIPILT
-331 ASNWYQFG
+331 ASNIVQF
-339 KLYSKGFNTSARAT
+339 KNLYSKGFNTASKNTPNLVGTRGNWSAKNLSKAAKTAT
-353 INNIEG
+353 IL
-359 TVGKYSVRGSSK
+359 K
-371 ASKVA
+371 
-376 KILGGGIAEGN
+376 GGIAEGS
-387 EEMAQRNISDTQKHY
+387 EEMAQRNASDTQKSY
-402 YATDFNNFYRS
+402 YAQDFNNYYRA
-413 LHGLEAEEETLD
+413 LHGLEAEDETLD
-425 WFKSAGLTITKNFTD
+425 WMKTAGSVMAKNFTD

-452 GALTGLLGMPSFRSI
+452 GALTGLLGMPRFRSI
-467 RNDETGKFQS
+467 RNSETKKLQS
-477 PVTLEGNA
+477 PIVLEENF
-485 ISKWKELS
+485 ISKWKELR
-493 ENAERDKAMA
+493 ENANRDQAIA
-503 KKLNDRV
+503 DKLNERF
-510 NSKEFKNYYLGQK
+510 NSKEFKNYYQGLK
-523 RHQKYQDDMNDSAAR
+523 RHQKYQNDMDDSAAR

-552 LSDIEMFNNAGK
+552 LSDIELFGNAGK

-570 AIGEAFDIS
+570 AIGEAFNTS
-579 DKNLNAIIES
+579 DENLDAIIQS
-589 TTSVDADGNLVG
+589 TTKIDNNGDLIG
-601 PYAKYAKKNTDGS
+601 PYAKYAKKNPDNS
-614 VVANLENKESKD
+614 VSANLENKESKD

-632 RSDKDRILDTVK
+632 KSDRDRVLDTIK

-649 REKLD
+649 REKID
-654 RITNYRFTDEN
+654 KRTNYRLTGEN
-665 LNEITW
+665 LNELTW
-671 LSTQLDNWEDR
+671 LSTQLNNWEDR
-682 ASGMMDKVQDS
+682 AGKMMGKVQES

-711 INKEGTASAELT
+711 INKEGAASAELT

-779 INAVEQNDLRTKL
+779 INAVEQKDLRTKL

-819 DEDHKQVDEQ
+819 DEDHKQVDKQ

-834 TAQDMIKKLE
+834 AVQDMIKKLE

-911 SSRFNKQSN
+911 LSRFNKQSN
-920 YDDLVN
+920 YDDLTN

-1000 LEDTMTKIL
+1000 LEDTMTKML
-1009 ESSKLP
+1009 ENSKLSG
-1015 EPVKQSVV
+1015 PVKQAVV

-1047 VTKLINEIKGFIGES
+1047 VAKLVNEIKGFIGES
-1062 KVQPLIDKLNSL
+1062 RAQPLIDKLNSL

-1101 EYKSTAVT
+1101 EYKPTAVT

-1194 DVLINYMNTDEAIEG
+1194 DVLVNYMNTDERIDG

-1216 AKKVAQSTSTIRITL
+1216 AKNGEKPTI
-1231 PSYYSSMREQLGDK
+1231 K
-1245 TRTWSSYADIQ
+1245 
-1256 RTYSNITYVTGIF
+1256 
-1269 YQGALEPAINF
+1269 
-1280 AIDAGVLPRKYKK
+1280 
-1293 YLNKTRNGSIELE
+1293 
-1306 DLQEIIDEFKK
+1306 
-1317 LGIETPNQ
+1317 
-1325 LISYVEAHSK
+1325 
-1335 NTSIGA
+1335 
-1341 EFDESYYKDSDNFSD
+1341 
-1356 KVDKKIANNFDALK
+1356 
-1370 ILYEEY
+1370 
-1376 KSNKITKEEF
+1376 
-1386 LRRAG
+1386 
-1391 GVKSRIEA
+1391 
-1399 FFDRFYADK
+1399 
-1408 EAFLS
+1408 
-1413 KPADSA
+1413 
-1419 QTASSNNPTVR
+1419 

-1435 NGQYGYNRAK
+1435 DGQYGYSRTN
-1445 PQSIGELLGIDDAII
+1445 PQPIGELLGTDDAII

-1491 MLPNSKGTLAPK
+1491 MLPNSKGTLTPK
-1503 QVYIRYLNKAEFDL
+1503 QVYIRHLNKAEFDL
-1517 NTADNEIANEIREV
+1517 NTADNEVANEIREV
-1531 FKKLANLSEA
+1531 FKKLANLSKA

-1556 ASILYLP
+1556 AGILYLP

-1647 LKGKDG
+1647 LEGKDG

-1664 VLFTYLTNKKM
+1664 VLFTYLTDKKM

-1717 YVNLITGDIYNDT
+1717 YVNLRTGDIYNDT

-1753 YGDTLYGIN
+1753 YGGTLYGIN

-1805 QEEAATISS
+1805 QEKAATISS

-1859 LYGKQYEGA
+1859 LYGKQYKGA

-1935 LFNKYSDDTRI
+1935 LFNRYSDGTRI

-1958 TGEVRI
+1958 TGEVHI

-1978 FSVTPNSNYSRSN
+1978 FSVIPNSNYSRSN

-2045 EGVLQGLSSNTA
+2045 ENVLQGLSSDTA
-2057 KEPEVNKKS
+2057 KESEVNKKS
-2066 AARDAAHR
+2066 VARDAAHR
-2074 LNSLKPKTPIEPK
+2074 LNSLKPKTPIESK

-2096 VKPDINSDDNIGISE
+2096 VKPDISDDDNVDISE

>member
-1 MAKKELDITKI
+1 MAKKNIDITKV
-12 GYQKYK
+12 GPQNYR
-18 QLQEANN
+18 QLQNANS
-25 EKFSDPTLD
+25 EVYSTPAID
-34 EFRSNFKP
+34 EFRKNYIP
-42 IMGNMNPYV
+42 IGRNMDPYV
-51 NATKDI
+51 NATQEI
-57 NLPDM
+57 RLPNT
-62 GNTPYGRSIYDKPNV
+62 GNTSWGESVYDKPNTT
-77 NIEALK
+77 IDALQ
-83 HLGDIRAEEQS
+83 HIGDLRAEEQS
-94 ALSKIG
+94 AAAKLS
-100 AGIAKGTILAGT
+100 AGVAKGGILAAT
-112 TLLNGTVGL
+112 TFLNGTVGL
-121 LAGLGEWAA
+121 IAGLGEWAT
-130 TGKVSKIWDNE
+130 TGKVSKVWDNDFSRLMDDITE
-141 ISKGLDEFEKK
+141 K
-152 SEEWLPN
+152 SEQILPN
-159 YYSEKELNTPWY
+159 YYSDKELNSPWY
-171 ENIFTANFWGDK
+171 TNIFTANFLGDK

-193 AYYSGGLYTKG
+193 AYYSGGIYTKG
-204 LGAILKGLKAGST
+204 LGALLKGLNASAKTAVITNTGVGSL
-217 VSTIT
+217 
-222 QSGIGSFISAVNEG
+222 ISAVNEG
-236 SKEAINGADEY
+236 SIEGLKAADEFY
-247 FNEHKP
+247 NEHAPKIQ
-253 LLDQHY
+253 QHL
-259 KEKLLA
+259 KEKLALA
-265 AKVAY
+265 KETY

-275 KTLVYREGKLI
+275 KTMIRVGETLMDAAYYNYQQTVQQEQQLYE
-286 DKAWTDYQD
+286 KAMA
-295 TLKKE
+295 K
-300 DNNYKKALARL
+300 L

-321 ILALNIPVLT
+321 TLLLNIPILT
-331 ASNWYQFG
+331 ASNIVQF
-339 KLYSKGFNTSARAT
+339 KNLYSKGFNTASKNAPNLVGTRGNWSAKNLSKAAKTAT
-353 INNIEG
+353 IL
-359 TVGKYSVRGSSK
+359 K
-371 ASKVA
+371 
-376 KILGGGIAEGN
+376 GGIAEGS
-387 EEMAQRNISDTQKHY
+387 EEMAQRNASDTQKSY
-402 YATDFNNFYRS
+402 YAQDFNNYYRA
-413 LHGLEAEEETLD
+413 LHGLEAEDETLD
-425 WFKSAGLTITKNFTD
+425 WMKTAGSVMAKNFTD

-452 GALTGLLGMPSFRSI
+452 GALTGLLGMPRFRSI
-467 RNDETGKFQS
+467 RNSETKKLQS
-477 PVTLEGNA
+477 PIVLEENF
-485 ISKWKELS
+485 ISKWKELR
-493 ENAERDKAMA
+493 ENANRDQAIA
-503 KKLNDRV
+503 DKLNERF
-510 NSKEFKNYYLGQK
+510 NSKEFKNYYQGLK
-523 RHQKYQDDMNDSAAR
+523 RHQKYQNDMDDSAAR

-552 LSDIEMFNNAGK
+552 LSDIELFGNAGK

-570 AIGEAFDIS
+570 AIGEAFNTS
-579 DKNLNAIIES
+579 DENLNAIIQS
-589 TTSVDADGNLVG
+589 TTKIDNNGDLIG
-601 PYAKYAKKNTDGS
+601 PYAKYAKKNPDNS
-614 VVANLENKESKD
+614 VSANLENKESKD

-632 RSDKDRILDTVK
+632 KSDRDRVLDTIK

-649 REKLD
+649 REKID
-654 RITNYRFTDEN
+654 KRTNYRLTGEN
-665 LNEITW
+665 LNELTW
-671 LSTQLDNWEDR
+671 LSTQLNNWEDR
-682 ASGMMDKVQDS
+682 AGKMMGKVQES

-711 INKEGTASAELT
+711 INKEGAASAELT

-819 DEDHKQVDEQ
+819 DEDHKQVDKQ

-834 TAQDMIKKLE
+834 AAQDMIKKLE

-855 QSLIDSEEV
+855 QSLIDSGEV

-891 EIIEEANMPSQQKSI
+891 EIIEEADMPSQQKSI

-937 QILDDNIKESLIGM
+937 QILDNNIKESLIGM

-1000 LEDTMTKIL
+1000 LEDTMTKML

-1015 EPVKQSVV
+1015 EPVKQAVV

-1062 KVQPLIDKLNSL
+1062 KAQPLIDKLNSL

-1080 SDKLVISSPEDVLKD
+1080 SDKLVVSSPEDVLKD

-1101 EYKSTAVT
+1101 EYKPTAVT
-1109 GVLKAVIPQFD
+1109 GVLKTVIPQFD

-1179 PATDEHPELLALYHN
+1179 PATDEHPELLALYHKG
-1194 DVLINYMNTDEAIEG
+1194 VLVNYMNTDEAIEG

-1216 AKKVAQSTSTIRITL
+1216 AKNGEKPTI
-1231 PSYYSSMREQLGDK
+1231 K
-1245 TRTWSSYADIQ
+1245 
-1256 RTYSNITYVTGIF
+1256 
-1269 YQGALEPAINF
+1269 
-1280 AIDAGVLPRKYKK
+1280 
-1293 YLNKTRNGSIELE
+1293 
-1306 DLQEIIDEFKK
+1306 
-1317 LGIETPNQ
+1317 
-1325 LISYVEAHSK
+1325 
-1335 NTSIGA
+1335 
-1341 EFDESYYKDSDNFSD
+1341 
-1356 KVDKKIANNFDALK
+1356 
-1370 ILYEEY
+1370 
-1376 KSNKITKEEF
+1376 
-1386 LRRAG
+1386 
-1391 GVKSRIEA
+1391 
-1399 FFDRFYADK
+1399 
-1408 EAFLS
+1408 
-1413 KPADSA
+1413 
-1419 QTASSNNPTVR
+1419 

-1435 NGQYGYNRAK
+1435 DGQYGYSRTN
-1445 PQSIGELLGIDDAII
+1445 PQSIGELLGTDDAII

-1465 GDMYANT
+1465 GDMYTNT

-1491 MLPNSKGTLAPK
+1491 MLPNSKGTLTPK
-1503 QVYIRYLNKAEFDL
+1503 QIYIRHLNKAEFDL
-1517 NTADNEIANEIREV
+1517 NTADNEVANEIREV
-1531 FKKLANLSEA
+1531 FKKLANLSKA

-1556 ASILYLP
+1556 AGILYLP

-1647 LKGKDG
+1647 LEGKDG

-1717 YVNLITGDIYNDT
+1717 YVNLRTGDIYNDT

-1859 LYGKQYEGA
+1859 LYGKQYKGA

-1916 EFKNKLTREGF
+1916 EFKNKLTRKGF

-1935 LFNKYSDDTRI
+1935 LFNRYSDGTRI

-1978 FSVTPNSNYSRSN
+1978 FSVIPNSNYSRSN

-2045 EGVLQGLSSNTA
+2045 EDVLQGLSSDTT

-2096 VKPDINSDDNIGISE
+2096 VKPDISDDDNVDISE

-2134 KSIGTNDVEIA
+2134 DSINTTNVDEA
-2145 KQFWDSSDSTYR
+2145 KEYWNSMSSTLR